1 MVKLANFESKEYP
14 NLAKLADSAEL
25 LMYSD
30 AKSSLTIFGSFAEQ
44 LTKLIFRLDGMK
56 DWNLQQNERILHM
69 QASSNEYPSSVT
81 AALDKIRRL
90 RNKAAHEADF
100 HPSLEVAL
108 YIDQEA
114 FFVWCWF
121 LETFTQADIKPYQKP
136 VDQQT
141 MVADQQKKI
150 EQLTAE
156 IEKLQH
162 TQPVEVPES
171 VRAERRRKNRKF
183 AAKNKLSEAQTREII
198 DQQLR
203 DAGWEADSKNLNN
216 WTKGTLPRKG
226 HNMAI
231 AEWKLPHS
239 KERADYVLFSGER
252 AVGIIEAKKY
262 EEPVAADAL
271 NQAYDYYKHLK
282 NAGDV
287 VAEGRKPYAMDSA
300 VFLFGANGRP
310 YLSQMKNQS
319 GIWFRDLRNK
329 NHPDCPLESWLTPDD
344 IKMKEMARPEEDADA
359 ALQNDNDYPDFA
371 GRYYQKLAIQEI
383 EKAIGEHKHRILL
396 AMATGTG
403 KTRTA
408 IALMYRLIK
417 NKRARRILYLVD
429 RQSLAQQTADALK
442 DNKVDGQSISSI
454 YGVKEYGDK
463 TPEANTR
470 IHIATVQGLV
480 QRLFNNE
487 EEVPQLSPGTYD
499 FIIVDEAH
507 RGYLEDREMS
517 DDEMEHYDPSE
528 YISQYRRVIDYFD
541 AVAIGMTA
549 TPALNTVN
557 IFGNP
562 VYSYTYRQ
570 AVLDGYLMDHNAP
583 YVITTE
589 LSQAGIHFQKDEEV
603 EVFHEPDASIKKYQL
618 PDDMDF
624 DVDAFNTKV
633 VTESFNRVVCHVLAE
648 RLDPLDR
655 ELGKTLIFAARDSY
669 ADMIVYLLQEA
680 FAQADKPLPA
690 NAIMKIT
697 GHDRHKEQHI
707 REFKNEEF
715 PNIVV
720 TVDLLTT
727 GIDVPSIMNLVFMR
741 RVKSR
746 ILFEQMIGRAT
757 RLFPGMDCFNIYDAV
772 GQFASMEKVTD
783 MNAVI
788 HEKNVNRS
796 VGDLFQLVTEAEDE
810 GDFAEYRDQLI
821 ATVQRKLH
829 RLNEKDRKSLET
841 ATGVR
846 DLFEWAR
853 SLEKSNKQAMVKEE
867 QAILLIDAFRG
878 DSQKVLISHQ
888 DDKLVSVRQS
898 YGKTGEGP
906 GDYLEEFDAFIK
918 NNVNAIAGI
927 GVIVNRPRDLTL
939 KELQQIDA
947 ILQAQGFRERDLQS
961 AWRQVNKEATA
972 ANIISFIR
980 QAALGTPLESEEALV
995 ERAMSK
1001 VYGLAEWTPTQMKW
1015 LERIKKQLL
1024 LNNVLGPNA
1033 QVAFDSND
1041 AFRSRGG
1048 YIGMQRIFKDKTDK
1062 IVDVINDIIFA

>member
-1 MVKLANFESKEYP
+1 MVTLANFESKEYP
-14 NLAKLADSAEL
+14 SLAKLADSAEL

-44 LTKLIFRLDGMK
+44 LTKLIFRLDGLK
-56 DWNLQQNERILHM
+56 DWNLQQNERILRM
-69 QASSNEYPSSVT
+69 QASGNDYPYSVT
-81 AALDKIRRL
+81 VALDKIRRL

-100 HPSLEVAL
+100 HPSLEEAL
-108 YIDQEA
+108 TVDQRA

-121 LETFTQADIKPYQKP
+121 LETFTQDEIKPYQKP
-136 VDQQT
+136 LNQQAVVDN
-141 MVADQQKKI
+141 QQKKI
-150 EQLTAE
+150 EELTAE
-156 IEKLQH
+156 IEQLQH
-162 TQPVEVPES
+162 TQSVKVPES
-171 VRAERRRKNRKF
+171 VRAERRRKNKKF
-183 AAKNKLSEAQTREII
+183 AAQNRLTEAQTREII

-203 DAGWEADSKNLNN
+203 DAGWEADTPTLNN
-216 WTKGTLPRKG
+216 WTKGTLPQKG

-231 AEWKLPHS
+231 AEWKLPHRR
-239 KERADYVLFSGER
+239 ERADYVLFIGER
-252 AVGIIEAKKY
+252 AVGIVEAKRY
-262 EEPVAADAL
+262 GETVATSAL
-271 NQAYDYYKHLK
+271 GQAYDYYKYLK
-282 NAGDV
+282 NSEKYQMENIA
-287 VAEGRKPYAMDSA
+287 
-300 VFLFGANGRP
+300 FLFGANGRP
-310 YLSQMKNQS
+310 YLSQMKSQS
-319 GIWFRDLRNK
+319 GIWFRDMRNK
-329 NHPDCPLESWLTPDD
+329 NHPDGPLESWLTPDD
-344 IKMKEMARPEEDADA
+344 IKMKEMARPEEDADS
-359 ALQNDNDYPDFA
+359 ALQKDDYYPDFA
-371 GRYYQKLAIQEI
+371 GRYYQKLAIQKI
-383 EKAIGEHKHRILL
+383 EEAIGKHKNRILL

-417 NKRARRILYLVD
+417 HKRARRILYLVD

-442 DNKVDGQSISSI
+442 DNKVEGQSISSI

-463 TPEANTR
+463 NPEAHTR

-480 QRLFNNE
+480 QRLFHNE
-487 EEVPQLSPGTYD
+487 EELPQLSPGTYD

-517 DDEMEHYDPSE
+517 DEEMEHYDPSE

-557 IFGNP
+557 IFGTP

-589 LSQAGIHFQKDEEV
+589 LSKEGIHFHKDEEV
-603 EVFHEPDASIKKYQL
+603 EVFHESDASIKKYQL

-633 VTESFNRVVCHVLAE
+633 VTESFNRVVCQALAE

-655 ELGKTLIFAARDSY
+655 ELGKTLIFAARDSH

-680 FAQADKPLPA
+680 FAKADKPLPA

-746 ILFEQMIGRAT
+746 ILFEQMLGRAT
-757 RLFPGMDCFNIYDAV
+757 RLFPGMDYFNIYDAV

-783 MNAVI
+783 MNSVI
-788 HEKNVNRS
+788 HEKNVHRS
-796 VGDLFQLVTEAEDE
+796 MEDLFQLVTEAEKE
-810 GDFAEYRDQLI
+810 GDFEEYRDQLI
-821 ATVQRKLH
+821 AKVQRKLH
-829 RLNEKDRKSLET
+829 RLNEKERKSLET
-841 ATGVR
+841 ATGVK
-846 DLFEWAR
+846 DLFQWAR
-853 SLEKSNKQAMVKEE
+853 LLEKSDQQAMVKEG
-867 QAILLIDAFRG
+867 QAIWLIDAFHR

-888 DDKLVSVRQS
+888 DDMLVDVRQS

-906 GDYLEEFDAFIK
+906 GDYLEEFNAFIK
-918 NNVNAIAGI
+918 HNVNAIAGI

-947 ILQAQGFRERDLQS
+947 ILQTQGFRERDLQS

-980 QAALGTPLESEEALV
+980 QAALGTPLESEDALV

-1048 YIGMQRIFKDKTDK
+1048 YKGMQRIFKDKTDE

>member
-1 MVKLANFESKEYP
+1 
-14 NLAKLADSAEL
+14 
-25 LMYSD
+25 
-30 AKSSLTIFGSFAEQ
+30 
-44 LTKLIFRLDGMK
+44 
-56 DWNLQQNERILHM
+56 
-69 QASSNEYPSSVT
+69 
-81 AALDKIRRL
+81 
-90 RNKAAHEADF
+90 
-100 HPSLEVAL
+100 
-108 YIDQEA
+108 
-114 FFVWCWF
+114 
-121 LETFTQADIKPYQKP
+121 
-136 VDQQT
+136 
-141 MVADQQKKI
+141 
-150 EQLTAE
+150 
-156 IEKLQH
+156 
-162 TQPVEVPES
+162 
-171 VRAERRRKNRKF
+171 
-183 AAKNKLSEAQTREII
+183 
-198 DQQLR
+198 
-203 DAGWEADSKNLNN
+203 
-216 WTKGTLPRKG
+216 
-226 HNMAI
+226 
-231 AEWKLPHS
+231 
-239 KERADYVLFSGER
+239 
-252 AVGIIEAKKY
+252 
-262 EEPVAADAL
+262 
-271 NQAYDYYKHLK
+271 
-282 NAGDV
+282 
-287 VAEGRKPYAMDSA
+287 
-300 VFLFGANGRP
+300 
-310 YLSQMKNQS
+310 MKNQS

-655 ELGKTLIFAARDSY
+655 ELGKTLIFAARDSH

-697 GHDRHKEQHI
+697 GHDRHREQHI

-821 ATVQRKLH
+821 AKVQRKLH

-906 GDYLEEFDAFIK
+906 GDYLEEFNAFIK

-1048 YIGMQRIFKDKTDK
+1048 YIGMQRIFKDKTDE

>member
-1 MVKLANFESKEYP
+1 MVTLANFESKEYP
-14 NLAKLADSAEL
+14 SLAKLADSAEL

-30 AKSSLTIFGSFAEQ
+30 VKSSLTIFGSFAEQ
-44 LTKLIFRLDGMK
+44 LTKLFFRLDGLK
-56 DWNLQQNERILHM
+56 DWNLQQNERILRM
-69 QASSNEYPSSVT
+69 QASGNDYPYSVT
-81 AALDKIRRL
+81 VALDKIRRL

-100 HPSLEVAL
+100 HPSLEEAL
-108 YIDQEA
+108 TVDQRA

-121 LETFTQADIKPYQKP
+121 LETFTQDEIKPYQKP
-136 VDQQT
+136 LNQQAVVDN
-141 MVADQQKKI
+141 QQKKI
-150 EQLTAE
+150 EELTAE
-156 IEKLQH
+156 IEQLQH
-162 TQPVEVPES
+162 TQSVKVPES
-171 VRAERRRKNRKF
+171 VRAERRRKNKKF
-183 AAKNKLSEAQTREII
+183 AAQNRLTEAQTREII

-203 DAGWEADSKNLNN
+203 DAGWEADTPTLNN
-216 WTKGTLPRKG
+216 WTKGTLPQKG

-231 AEWKLPHS
+231 AEWKLPHRR
-239 KERADYVLFSGER
+239 ERADYVLFIGER
-252 AVGIIEAKKY
+252 AVGIVEAKRY
-262 EEPVAADAL
+262 GETVATSAL
-271 NQAYDYYKHLK
+271 GQAYDYYKYLK
-282 NAGDV
+282 NSEKYQMEN
-287 VAEGRKPYAMDSA
+287 VA
-300 VFLFGANGRP
+300 FLFGANGRP
-310 YLSQMKNQS
+310 YLSQMKSQS
-319 GIWFRDLRNK
+319 GIWFRDMRNQ
-329 NHPDCPLESWLTPDD
+329 NHPDGPLESWLTPDD
-344 IKMKEMARPEEDADA
+344 IKMKEMARPEEDADS
-359 ALQNDNDYPDFA
+359 ALQKDDYYPDFA
-371 GRYYQKLAIQEI
+371 GRYYQKLAIQKI
-383 EKAIGEHKHRILL
+383 EEAIGKHKNRILL

-417 NKRARRILYLVD
+417 HKRARRILYLVD

-442 DNKVDGQSISSI
+442 DNKVEGQSISSI

-463 TPEANTR
+463 NPEAHTR

-480 QRLFNNE
+480 QRLFHNE
-487 EEVPQLSPGTYD
+487 EELPQLSPGTYD

-517 DDEMEHYDPSE
+517 DEEMEHYDPSE

-589 LSQAGIHFQKDEEV
+589 LSKEGIHFHKDEEV
-603 EVFHEPDASIKKYQL
+603 EVFHESDASIKKYQL

-633 VTESFNRVVCHVLAE
+633 VTEAFNRVVCQALAE

-655 ELGKTLIFAARDSY
+655 ELGKTLIFAARDSH

-680 FAQADKPLPA
+680 FAKADKPLPA

-746 ILFEQMIGRAT
+746 ILFEQMLGRAT
-757 RLFPGMDCFNIYDAV
+757 RLFPGMDYFNIYDAV

-783 MNAVI
+783 MNSVI

-821 ATVQRKLH
+821 AKVQRKLH
-829 RLNEKDRKSLET
+829 RLNEKERKSLET
-841 ATGVR
+841 ATGVK
-846 DLFEWAR
+846 DLFQWVR
-853 SLEKSNKQAMVKEE
+853 LLEKSDQQAMVKEE
-867 QAILLIDAFRG
+867 QAIWLIDAFHR

-888 DDKLVSVRQS
+888 DDMLVDVRQS

-906 GDYLEEFDAFIK
+906 GDYLEEFNAFIK
-918 NNVNAIAGI
+918 HNVNAIAGI

-947 ILQAQGFRERDLQS
+947 ILQTQGFRERDLQS

-1048 YIGMQRIFKDKTDK
+1048 YKGMQRIFKDKTDE

>member
-1 MVKLANFESKEYP
+1 
-14 NLAKLADSAEL
+14 
-25 LMYSD
+25 
-30 AKSSLTIFGSFAEQ
+30 
-44 LTKLIFRLDGMK
+44 
-56 DWNLQQNERILHM
+56 
-69 QASSNEYPSSVT
+69 
-81 AALDKIRRL
+81 
-90 RNKAAHEADF
+90 
-100 HPSLEVAL
+100 
-108 YIDQEA
+108 
-114 FFVWCWF
+114 
-121 LETFTQADIKPYQKP
+121 
-136 VDQQT
+136 
-141 MVADQQKKI
+141 
-150 EQLTAE
+150 
-156 IEKLQH
+156 
-162 TQPVEVPES
+162 
-171 VRAERRRKNRKF
+171 
-183 AAKNKLSEAQTREII
+183 
-198 DQQLR
+198 
-203 DAGWEADSKNLNN
+203 
-216 WTKGTLPRKG
+216 
-226 HNMAI
+226 
-231 AEWKLPHS
+231 
-239 KERADYVLFSGER
+239 
-252 AVGIIEAKKY
+252 
-262 EEPVAADAL
+262 
-271 NQAYDYYKHLK
+271 
-282 NAGDV
+282 
-287 VAEGRKPYAMDSA
+287 
-300 VFLFGANGRP
+300 
-310 YLSQMKNQS
+310 
-319 GIWFRDLRNK
+319 
-329 NHPDCPLESWLTPDD
+329 
-344 IKMKEMARPEEDADA
+344 
-359 ALQNDNDYPDFA
+359 
-371 GRYYQKLAIQEI
+371 
-383 EKAIGEHKHRILL
+383 
-396 AMATGTG
+396 
-403 KTRTA
+403 
-408 IALMYRLIK
+408 MYRLIK

-655 ELGKTLIFAARDSY
+655 ELGKTLIFAARDSH

-697 GHDRHKEQHI
+697 GHDRHREQHI

-821 ATVQRKLH
+821 AKVQRKLH

-841 ATGVR
+841 ATGVK

-867 QAILLIDAFRG
+867 QTILLIDAFRG

-906 GDYLEEFDAFIK
+906 GDYLEEFNAFIK

-1048 YIGMQRIFKDKTDK
+1048 YIGMQRIFKDKTDE

>member
-1 MVKLANFESKEYP
+1 M
-14 NLAKLADSAEL
+14 
-25 LMYSD
+25 
-30 AKSSLTIFGSFAEQ
+30 
-44 LTKLIFRLDGMK
+44 
-56 DWNLQQNERILHM
+56 
-69 QASSNEYPSSVT
+69 
-81 AALDKIRRL
+81 
-90 RNKAAHEADF
+90 
-100 HPSLEVAL
+100 
-108 YIDQEA
+108 
-114 FFVWCWF
+114 
-121 LETFTQADIKPYQKP
+121 
-136 VDQQT
+136 
-141 MVADQQKKI
+141 
-150 EQLTAE
+150 
-156 IEKLQH
+156 
-162 TQPVEVPES
+162 
-171 VRAERRRKNRKF
+171 
-183 AAKNKLSEAQTREII
+183 
-198 DQQLR
+198 
-203 DAGWEADSKNLNN
+203 
-216 WTKGTLPRKG
+216 
-226 HNMAI
+226 
-231 AEWKLPHS
+231 
-239 KERADYVLFSGER
+239 
-252 AVGIIEAKKY
+252 
-262 EEPVAADAL
+262 
-271 NQAYDYYKHLK
+271 
-282 NAGDV
+282 
-287 VAEGRKPYAMDSA
+287 
-300 VFLFGANGRP
+300 
-310 YLSQMKNQS
+310 
-319 GIWFRDLRNK
+319 
-329 NHPDCPLESWLTPDD
+329 
-344 IKMKEMARPEEDADA
+344 
-359 ALQNDNDYPDFA
+359 
-371 GRYYQKLAIQEI
+371 
-383 EKAIGEHKHRILL
+383 
-396 AMATGTG
+396 
-403 KTRTA
+403 
-408 IALMYRLIK
+408 
-417 NKRARRILYLVD
+417 
-429 RQSLAQQTADALK
+429 
-442 DNKVDGQSISSI
+442 DGQSISSI

-487 EEVPQLSPGTYD
+487 AELPQLSPGTYD

-589 LSQAGIHFQKDEEV
+589 LSQGGIHFHKDEEV

-655 ELGKTLIFAARDSY
+655 ELGKTLIFAARDSH

-741 RVKSR
+741 RVKYR

-796 VGDLFQLVTEAEDE
+796 LGDLFQLVTEAEDQ

-821 ATVQRKLH
+821 AKVQRKLH
-829 RLNEKDRKSLET
+829 RLNEKNRKSLET

-853 SLEKSNKQAMVKEE
+853 SLEKSSKEEMVKEE
-867 QAILLIDAFRG
+867 QAILLVDTFRG

-906 GDYLEEFDAFIK
+906 GDYLEEFNAFIQ

-980 QAALGTPLESEEALV
+980 QAALGTPLESEDALV

-1048 YIGMQRIFKDKTDK
+1048 YKGMQRIFKDKTDE

>member
-1 MVKLANFESKEYP
+1 M
-14 NLAKLADSAEL
+14 
-25 LMYSD
+25 
-30 AKSSLTIFGSFAEQ
+30 
-44 LTKLIFRLDGMK
+44 
-56 DWNLQQNERILHM
+56 
-69 QASSNEYPSSVT
+69 
-81 AALDKIRRL
+81 
-90 RNKAAHEADF
+90 
-100 HPSLEVAL
+100 
-108 YIDQEA
+108 
-114 FFVWCWF
+114 
-121 LETFTQADIKPYQKP
+121 
-136 VDQQT
+136 
-141 MVADQQKKI
+141 
-150 EQLTAE
+150 
-156 IEKLQH
+156 
-162 TQPVEVPES
+162 
-171 VRAERRRKNRKF
+171 
-183 AAKNKLSEAQTREII
+183 
-198 DQQLR
+198 
-203 DAGWEADSKNLNN
+203 
-216 WTKGTLPRKG
+216 
-226 HNMAI
+226 
-231 AEWKLPHS
+231 
-239 KERADYVLFSGER
+239 
-252 AVGIIEAKKY
+252 
-262 EEPVAADAL
+262 
-271 NQAYDYYKHLK
+271 
-282 NAGDV
+282 
-287 VAEGRKPYAMDSA
+287 
-300 VFLFGANGRP
+300 
-310 YLSQMKNQS
+310 
-319 GIWFRDLRNK
+319 
-329 NHPDCPLESWLTPDD
+329 
-344 IKMKEMARPEEDADA
+344 
-359 ALQNDNDYPDFA
+359 
-371 GRYYQKLAIQEI
+371 
-383 EKAIGEHKHRILL
+383 
-396 AMATGTG
+396 
-403 KTRTA
+403 
-408 IALMYRLIK
+408 
-417 NKRARRILYLVD
+417 
-429 RQSLAQQTADALK
+429 
-442 DNKVDGQSISSI
+442 DGQSISSI

-487 EEVPQLSPGTYD
+487 AELPQLSPGTYD

-589 LSQAGIHFQKDEEV
+589 LSQGGIHFHKDEEV

-655 ELGKTLIFAARDSY
+655 ELGKTLIFAARDSH

-796 VGDLFQLVTEAEDE
+796 LGDLFQLVTEAEDQ

-821 ATVQRKLH
+821 AKVQRKLH
-829 RLNEKDRKSLET
+829 RLNEKNRKSLET

-853 SLEKSNKQAMVKEE
+853 SLEKSSKEEMVKEE
-867 QAILLIDAFRG
+867 QAILLVDTFRG

-906 GDYLEEFDAFIK
+906 GDYLEEFNAFIQ

-980 QAALGTPLESEEALV
+980 QAALGTPLESEDALV

-1048 YIGMQRIFKDKTDK
+1048 YKGMQRIFKDKTDE

>member
-1 MVKLANFESKEYP
+1 
-14 NLAKLADSAEL
+14 
-25 LMYSD
+25 MYSD

-44 LTKLIFRLDGMK
+44 LTKLIFRLDGLK
-56 DWNLQQNERILHM
+56 DWNLQQNERILRM
-69 QASSNEYPSSVT
+69 QASGNDYPYSVT
-81 AALDKIRRL
+81 VALDKIRRL

-100 HPSLEVAL
+100 HPSLEEAL
-108 YIDQEA
+108 TVDQRA

-121 LETFTQADIKPYQKP
+121 LETFTQDEIKPYQKP
-136 VDQQT
+136 LNQQAVVDN
-141 MVADQQKKI
+141 QQKKI
-150 EQLTAE
+150 EELTAE
-156 IEKLQH
+156 IEQLQH
-162 TQPVEVPES
+162 TQSVKVPES
-171 VRAERRRKNRKF
+171 VRAERRRKNKKF
-183 AAKNKLSEAQTREII
+183 AAQNRLTEAQTREII

-203 DAGWEADSKNLNN
+203 DAGWEADTPTLNN
-216 WTKGTLPRKG
+216 WTKGTLPQKG

-231 AEWKLPHS
+231 AEWKLPHRR
-239 KERADYVLFSGER
+239 ERADYVLFIGER
-252 AVGIIEAKKY
+252 AVGIVEAKRY
-262 EEPVAADAL
+262 GETVATSAL
-271 NQAYDYYKHLK
+271 GQAYDYYKYLK
-282 NAGDV
+282 NSEKYQMENIA
-287 VAEGRKPYAMDSA
+287 
-300 VFLFGANGRP
+300 FLFGANGRP
-310 YLSQMKNQS
+310 YLSQMKSQS
-319 GIWFRDLRNK
+319 GIWFRDMRNK
-329 NHPDCPLESWLTPDD
+329 NHPDGPLESWLTPDD
-344 IKMKEMARPEEDADA
+344 IKMKEMARPEEDADS
-359 ALQNDNDYPDFA
+359 ALQKDDYYPDFA
-371 GRYYQKLAIQEI
+371 GRYYQKLAIQKI
-383 EKAIGEHKHRILL
+383 EEAIGKHKNRILL

-417 NKRARRILYLVD
+417 HKRARRILYLVD

-442 DNKVDGQSISSI
+442 DNKVEGQSISSI

-463 TPEANTR
+463 NPEAHTR

-480 QRLFNNE
+480 QRLFHNE
-487 EEVPQLSPGTYD
+487 EELPQLSPGTYD

-517 DDEMEHYDPSE
+517 DEEMEHYDPSE

-557 IFGNP
+557 IFGTP

-589 LSQAGIHFQKDEEV
+589 LSKEGIHFHKDEEV
-603 EVFHEPDASIKKYQL
+603 EVFHESDASIKKYQL

-633 VTESFNRVVCHVLAE
+633 VTESFNRVVCRALAE

-655 ELGKTLIFAARDSY
+655 ELGKTLIFAARDSH

-680 FAQADKPLPA
+680 FAKADKPLPA

-746 ILFEQMIGRAT
+746 ILFEQMLGRAT
-757 RLFPGMDCFNIYDAV
+757 RLFPGMDYFNIYDAV

-783 MNAVI
+783 MNSVI
-788 HEKNVNRS
+788 HEKNVHRS
-796 VGDLFQLVTEAEDE
+796 MEDLFQLVTEAEKE
-810 GDFAEYRDQLI
+810 GDFEEYRDQLI
-821 ATVQRKLH
+821 AKVQRKLH
-829 RLNEKDRKSLET
+829 RLNEKERKSLET
-841 ATGVR
+841 ATGVK
-846 DLFEWAR
+846 DLFQWAR
-853 SLEKSNKQAMVKEE
+853 LLEKSDQQAMVKEG
-867 QAILLIDAFRG
+867 QAIWLIDAFHR
-878 DSQKVLISHQ
+878 DSRKVLISHQ
-888 DDKLVSVRQS
+888 DDMLVDVRQS

-906 GDYLEEFDAFIK
+906 GDYLEEFNAFIK
-918 NNVNAIAGI
+918 HNVNAIAGI

-947 ILQAQGFRERDLQS
+947 ILQTQGFRERDLQS

-980 QAALGTPLESEEALV
+980 QAALGTPLESEDALV

-1048 YIGMQRIFKDKTDK
+1048 YKGMQRIFKDKTDE

>member
-1 MVKLANFESKEYP
+1 
-14 NLAKLADSAEL
+14 
-25 LMYSD
+25 
-30 AKSSLTIFGSFAEQ
+30 
-44 LTKLIFRLDGMK
+44 
-56 DWNLQQNERILHM
+56 
-69 QASSNEYPSSVT
+69 
-81 AALDKIRRL
+81 
-90 RNKAAHEADF
+90 
-100 HPSLEVAL
+100 
-108 YIDQEA
+108 
-114 FFVWCWF
+114 
-121 LETFTQADIKPYQKP
+121 
-136 VDQQT
+136 
-141 MVADQQKKI
+141 
-150 EQLTAE
+150 
-156 IEKLQH
+156 
-162 TQPVEVPES
+162 
-171 VRAERRRKNRKF
+171 
-183 AAKNKLSEAQTREII
+183 
-198 DQQLR
+198 
-203 DAGWEADSKNLNN
+203 
-216 WTKGTLPRKG
+216 
-226 HNMAI
+226 
-231 AEWKLPHS
+231 
-239 KERADYVLFSGER
+239 
-252 AVGIIEAKKY
+252 
-262 EEPVAADAL
+262 
-271 NQAYDYYKHLK
+271 
-282 NAGDV
+282 
-287 VAEGRKPYAMDSA
+287 
-300 VFLFGANGRP
+300 
-310 YLSQMKNQS
+310 
-319 GIWFRDLRNK
+319 
-329 NHPDCPLESWLTPDD
+329 
-344 IKMKEMARPEEDADA
+344 MKEMARPEEDADA

-655 ELGKTLIFAARDSY
+655 ELGKTLIFAARDSH

-821 ATVQRKLH
+821 AKVQRKLH

-878 DSQKVLISHQ
+878 DSRKVLISHQ

-1048 YIGMQRIFKDKTDK
+1048 YKGMQRIFKDKTDE

>member
-1 MVKLANFESKEYP
+1 MVTLANFESKEYP
-14 NLAKLADSAEL
+14 SLAKLADSAEL

-30 AKSSLTIFGSFAEQ
+30 VKSSLTIFGSFAEQ
-44 LTKLIFRLDGMK
+44 LTKLFFRLDGLK
-56 DWNLQQNERILHM
+56 DWNLQQNERILRM
-69 QASSNEYPSSVT
+69 QASGNDYPYSVT
-81 AALDKIRRL
+81 VALDKIRRL

-100 HPSLEVAL
+100 HPSLEEAL
-108 YIDQEA
+108 TVDQRA

-121 LETFTQADIKPYQKP
+121 LETFTQDEIKPYQKP
-136 VDQQT
+136 LNQQAVVDN
-141 MVADQQKKI
+141 QQKKI
-150 EQLTAE
+150 EELTAE
-156 IEKLQH
+156 IEQLQH
-162 TQPVEVPES
+162 TQSVKVPES
-171 VRAERRRKNRKF
+171 VRAERRRKNKKF
-183 AAKNKLSEAQTREII
+183 AAQNRLTEAQTREII

-203 DAGWEADSKNLNN
+203 DAGWEADTPTLNN
-216 WTKGTLPRKG
+216 WTKGTLPQKG

-231 AEWKLPHS
+231 AEWKLPHRR
-239 KERADYVLFSGER
+239 ERADYVLFIGER
-252 AVGIIEAKKY
+252 AVGIVEAKRY
-262 EEPVAADAL
+262 GETVATSAL
-271 NQAYDYYKHLK
+271 GQAYDYYKYLK
-282 NAGDV
+282 NSEKYQMEN
-287 VAEGRKPYAMDSA
+287 VA
-300 VFLFGANGRP
+300 FLFGANGRP
-310 YLSQMKNQS
+310 YLSQMKSQS
-319 GIWFRDLRNK
+319 GIWFRDMRNQ
-329 NHPDCPLESWLTPDD
+329 NHPDGPLESWLTPDD
-344 IKMKEMARPEEDADA
+344 IKMKEMARPEEDADS
-359 ALQNDNDYPDFA
+359 ALQKDDYYPDFA
-371 GRYYQKLAIQEI
+371 GRYYQKLAIQKI
-383 EKAIGEHKHRILL
+383 EEAIGKHKNRILL

-417 NKRARRILYLVD
+417 HKRARRILYLVD

-442 DNKVDGQSISSI
+442 DNKVEGQSISSI

-463 TPEANTR
+463 NPEAHTR

-480 QRLFNNE
+480 QRLFHNE
-487 EEVPQLSPGTYD
+487 EELPQLSPGTYD

-517 DDEMEHYDPSE
+517 DEEMEHYDPSE

-557 IFGNP
+557 IFGTP

-589 LSQAGIHFQKDEEV
+589 LSKEGIHFHKDEEV
-603 EVFHEPDASIKKYQL
+603 EVFHESDASIKKYQL

-633 VTESFNRVVCHVLAE
+633 VTESFNRVVCQALAE

-655 ELGKTLIFAARDSY
+655 ELGKTLIFAARDSH

-680 FAQADKPLPA
+680 FAKADKPLPA

-746 ILFEQMIGRAT
+746 ILFEQMLGRAT
-757 RLFPGMDCFNIYDAV
+757 RLFPGMDYFNIYDAV

-783 MNAVI
+783 MNSVI
-788 HEKNVNRS
+788 HEKNVHRS
-796 VGDLFQLVTEAEDE
+796 MEDLFQLVTEAEKE
-810 GDFAEYRDQLI
+810 GDFEEYRDQLI
-821 ATVQRKLH
+821 AKVQRKLH
-829 RLNEKDRKSLET
+829 RLNEKERKSLET
-841 ATGVR
+841 ATGVK
-846 DLFEWAR
+846 DLFQWAR
-853 SLEKSNKQAMVKEE
+853 LLEKSDQQAMVKEG
-867 QAILLIDAFRG
+867 QAIWLIDAFHR

-888 DDKLVSVRQS
+888 DDMLVDVRQS

-906 GDYLEEFDAFIK
+906 GDYLEEFNAFIK
-918 NNVNAIAGI
+918 HNVNAIAGI

-1048 YIGMQRIFKDKTDK
+1048 YKGMQRIFKDKTDE
-1062 IVDVINDIIFA
+1062 IVDVINNIIFA

>member
-1 MVKLANFESKEYP
+1 M
-14 NLAKLADSAEL
+14 
-25 LMYSD
+25 
-30 AKSSLTIFGSFAEQ
+30 
-44 LTKLIFRLDGMK
+44 
-56 DWNLQQNERILHM
+56 
-69 QASSNEYPSSVT
+69 
-81 AALDKIRRL
+81 
-90 RNKAAHEADF
+90 
-100 HPSLEVAL
+100 
-108 YIDQEA
+108 
-114 FFVWCWF
+114 
-121 LETFTQADIKPYQKP
+121 
-136 VDQQT
+136 
-141 MVADQQKKI
+141 
-150 EQLTAE
+150 
-156 IEKLQH
+156 
-162 TQPVEVPES
+162 
-171 VRAERRRKNRKF
+171 
-183 AAKNKLSEAQTREII
+183 
-198 DQQLR
+198 
-203 DAGWEADSKNLNN
+203 
-216 WTKGTLPRKG
+216 
-226 HNMAI
+226 
-231 AEWKLPHS
+231 
-239 KERADYVLFSGER
+239 
-252 AVGIIEAKKY
+252 
-262 EEPVAADAL
+262 
-271 NQAYDYYKHLK
+271 
-282 NAGDV
+282 
-287 VAEGRKPYAMDSA
+287 AEGRKPYAMDSA

-655 ELGKTLIFAARDSY
+655 ELGKTLIFAARDSH

-878 DSQKVLISHQ
+878 DSRKVLISHQ

-1048 YIGMQRIFKDKTDK
+1048 YIGMQRIFKDKTDE
-1062 IVDVINDIIFA
+1062 IVDVINNIIFA

>member
-1 MVKLANFESKEYP
+1 
-14 NLAKLADSAEL
+14 
-25 LMYSD
+25 
-30 AKSSLTIFGSFAEQ
+30 
-44 LTKLIFRLDGMK
+44 
-56 DWNLQQNERILHM
+56 
-69 QASSNEYPSSVT
+69 
-81 AALDKIRRL
+81 
-90 RNKAAHEADF
+90 
-100 HPSLEVAL
+100 
-108 YIDQEA
+108 
-114 FFVWCWF
+114 
-121 LETFTQADIKPYQKP
+121 
-136 VDQQT
+136 
-141 MVADQQKKI
+141 
-150 EQLTAE
+150 
-156 IEKLQH
+156 
-162 TQPVEVPES
+162 
-171 VRAERRRKNRKF
+171 
-183 AAKNKLSEAQTREII
+183 
-198 DQQLR
+198 
-203 DAGWEADSKNLNN
+203 
-216 WTKGTLPRKG
+216 
-226 HNMAI
+226 
-231 AEWKLPHS
+231 
-239 KERADYVLFSGER
+239 
-252 AVGIIEAKKY
+252 
-262 EEPVAADAL
+262 
-271 NQAYDYYKHLK
+271 
-282 NAGDV
+282 
-287 VAEGRKPYAMDSA
+287 
-300 VFLFGANGRP
+300 
-310 YLSQMKNQS
+310 
-319 GIWFRDLRNK
+319 
-329 NHPDCPLESWLTPDD
+329 
-344 IKMKEMARPEEDADA
+344 
-359 ALQNDNDYPDFA
+359 
-371 GRYYQKLAIQEI
+371 
-383 EKAIGEHKHRILL
+383 
-396 AMATGTG
+396 
-403 KTRTA
+403 
-408 IALMYRLIK
+408 
-417 NKRARRILYLVD
+417 
-429 RQSLAQQTADALK
+429 
-442 DNKVDGQSISSI
+442 
-454 YGVKEYGDK
+454 
-463 TPEANTR
+463 
-470 IHIATVQGLV
+470 
-480 QRLFNNE
+480 
-487 EEVPQLSPGTYD
+487 
-499 FIIVDEAH
+499 
-507 RGYLEDREMS
+507 
-517 DDEMEHYDPSE
+517 
-528 YISQYRRVIDYFD
+528 
-541 AVAIGMTA
+541 
-549 TPALNTVN
+549 
-557 IFGNP
+557 
-562 VYSYTYRQ
+562 
-570 AVLDGYLMDHNAP
+570 
-583 YVITTE
+583 
-589 LSQAGIHFQKDEEV
+589 
-603 EVFHEPDASIKKYQL
+603 
-618 PDDMDF
+618 
-624 DVDAFNTKV
+624 
-633 VTESFNRVVCHVLAE
+633 
-648 RLDPLDR
+648 
-655 ELGKTLIFAARDSY
+655 
-669 ADMIVYLLQEA
+669 MIVYLLQEA

-715 PNIVV
+715 PNIIV

-727 GIDVPSIMNLVFMR
+727 GIDVPSLMNLVFMR

-878 DSQKVLISHQ
+878 DSRKVLISHQ

-1048 YIGMQRIFKDKTDK
+1048 YKGMQRIFKDKTDE
-1062 IVDVINDIIFA
+1062 IVDVINNIIFA

>member
-1 MVKLANFESKEYP
+1 MVTLANFESKEYP
-14 NLAKLADSAEL
+14 SLAKLADSAEL

-44 LTKLIFRLDGMK
+44 LTKLIFRLDGLK
-56 DWNLQQNERILHM
+56 DWNLQQNERILRM
-69 QASSNEYPSSVT
+69 QASGNDYPYSVT
-81 AALDKIRRL
+81 VALDKIRRL

-100 HPSLEVAL
+100 HPSLEEAL
-108 YIDQEA
+108 TVDQRA

-121 LETFTQADIKPYQKP
+121 LETFTQDEIKPYQKP
-136 VDQQT
+136 LNQQAVVDN
-141 MVADQQKKI
+141 QQKKI
-150 EQLTAE
+150 EELTAE
-156 IEKLQH
+156 IEQLQH
-162 TQPVEVPES
+162 TQSVKVPES
-171 VRAERRRKNRKF
+171 VRAERRRKNKKF
-183 AAKNKLSEAQTREII
+183 AAQNRLTEAQTREII

-203 DAGWEADSKNLNN
+203 DAGWEADTPTLNN
-216 WTKGTLPRKG
+216 WTKGTLPQKG

-231 AEWKLPHS
+231 AEWKLPHRR
-239 KERADYVLFSGER
+239 ERADYVLFIGER
-252 AVGIIEAKKY
+252 AVGIVEAKRY
-262 EEPVAADAL
+262 GETVATSAL
-271 NQAYDYYKHLK
+271 GQAYDYYKYLK
-282 NAGDV
+282 NSEKYQMENIA
-287 VAEGRKPYAMDSA
+287 
-300 VFLFGANGRP
+300 FLFGANGRP
-310 YLSQMKNQS
+310 YLSQMKSQS
-319 GIWFRDLRNK
+319 GIWFRDMRNK
-329 NHPDCPLESWLTPDD
+329 NHPDGPLESWLTPDD
-344 IKMKEMARPEEDADA
+344 IKMKEMARPEEDADS
-359 ALQNDNDYPDFA
+359 ALQKDDYYPDFA
-371 GRYYQKLAIQEI
+371 GRYYQKLAIQKI
-383 EKAIGEHKHRILL
+383 EEAIGKHKNRILL

-417 NKRARRILYLVD
+417 HKRARRILYLVD

-442 DNKVDGQSISSI
+442 DNKVEGQSISSI

-463 TPEANTR
+463 NPEAHTR

-480 QRLFNNE
+480 QRLFHNE
-487 EEVPQLSPGTYD
+487 EELPQLSPGTYD

-517 DDEMEHYDPSE
+517 DEEMEHYDPSE

-557 IFGNP
+557 IFGTP

-589 LSQAGIHFQKDEEV
+589 LSKEGIHFHKDEEV
-603 EVFHEPDASIKKYQL
+603 EVFHESDASIKKYQL

-633 VTESFNRVVCHVLAE
+633 VTESFNRVVCRALAE

-655 ELGKTLIFAARDSY
+655 ELGKTLIFAARDSH

-680 FAQADKPLPA
+680 FAKADKPLPA

-746 ILFEQMIGRAT
+746 ILFEQMLGRAT
-757 RLFPGMDCFNIYDAV
+757 RLFPGMDYFNIYDAV

-783 MNAVI
+783 MNSVI
-788 HEKNVNRS
+788 HEKNVHRS
-796 VGDLFQLVTEAEDE
+796 MEDLFQLVTEAEKE
-810 GDFAEYRDQLI
+810 GNFEEYRDQLI
-821 ATVQRKLH
+821 AKVQRKLH
-829 RLNEKDRKSLET
+829 RLNEKERKSLET
-841 ATGVR
+841 ATGVK
-846 DLFEWAR
+846 DLFQWAR
-853 SLEKSNKQAMVKEE
+853 LLEKSDQQAMVKEG
-867 QAILLIDAFRG
+867 QAIWLIDAFHR
-878 DSQKVLISHQ
+878 DSRKVLISHQ
-888 DDKLVSVRQS
+888 DDVLVDVRQS

-906 GDYLEEFDAFIK
+906 GDYLEEFNAFIK
-918 NNVNAIAGI
+918 HNVNAIAGI

-947 ILQAQGFRERDLQS
+947 ILQTQGFRERDLQS

-980 QAALGTPLESEEALV
+980 QAALGTPLESEDALV

-1048 YIGMQRIFKDKTDK
+1048 YKGMQRIFKDKTDE

>member
-1 MVKLANFESKEYP
+1 
-14 NLAKLADSAEL
+14 
-25 LMYSD
+25 MYSD

-56 DWNLQQNERILHM
+56 DWNLQQNERILRM

-108 YIDQEA
+108 SIDREA

-121 LETFTQADIKPYQKP
+121 LETFTQANIKPYQKP

-162 TQPVEVPES
+162 TQPLEVSES

-183 AAKNKLSEAQTREII
+183 AARNKLSEAQTREII

-203 DAGWEADSKNLNN
+203 DAGWEADSKKLNN

-287 VAEGRKPYAMDSA
+287 VAEGRKLYAMDSA

-344 IKMKEMARPEEDADA
+344 IKMKEMARPEEDADS
-359 ALQNDNDYPDFA
+359 ALQKDNYYPDFA
-371 GRYYQKLAIQEI
+371 GRYYQKRAIQEI
-383 EKAIGEHKHRILL
+383 EKAIGGHKHRILL

-442 DNKVDGQSISSI
+442 DNKVDGQSIRSI

-487 EEVPQLSPGTYD
+487 AELPQLSPGTYD

-589 LSQAGIHFQKDEEV
+589 LSQGGIHFHKDEEV

-655 ELGKTLIFAARDSY
+655 ELGKTLIFAARDSH

-796 VGDLFQLVTEAEDE
+796 LGDLFQLVTEAEDQ

-821 ATVQRKLH
+821 AKVQRKLH

-841 ATGVR
+841 AMGVR

-853 SLEKSNKQAMVKEE
+853 SLEKSSKEEMVKEE
-867 QAILLIDAFRG
+867 QAILLVDTFRG

-906 GDYLEEFDAFIK
+906 GDYLEEFNAFIQ

-980 QAALGTPLESEEALV
+980 QAALGTPLESEDALV

-1048 YIGMQRIFKDKTDK
+1048 YKGMQRIFKDKTDE

>member
-1 MVKLANFESKEYP
+1 MVTLANFESKEYP
-14 NLAKLADSAEL
+14 SLAKLADSAEL

-30 AKSSLTIFGSFAEQ
+30 VKSSLTIFGSFAEQ
-44 LTKLIFRLDGMK
+44 LTKLFFRLDGLK
-56 DWNLQQNERILHM
+56 DWNLQQNERILRM
-69 QASSNEYPSSVT
+69 QASGNDYPYSVT
-81 AALDKIRRL
+81 VALDKIRRL

-100 HPSLEVAL
+100 HPSLEEAL
-108 YIDQEA
+108 TVDQRA

-121 LETFTQADIKPYQKP
+121 LETFTQDEIKPYQKP
-136 VDQQT
+136 LNQQAVVDN
-141 MVADQQKKI
+141 QQKKI
-150 EQLTAE
+150 EELTAE
-156 IEKLQH
+156 IEQLQH
-162 TQPVEVPES
+162 TQSVKVPES
-171 VRAERRRKNRKF
+171 VRAERRRKNKKF
-183 AAKNKLSEAQTREII
+183 AAQNRLTEAQTREII

-203 DAGWEADSKNLNN
+203 DAGWEADTPTLNN
-216 WTKGTLPRKG
+216 WTKGTLPQKG

-231 AEWKLPHS
+231 AEWKLPHRR
-239 KERADYVLFSGER
+239 ERADYVLFIGER
-252 AVGIIEAKKY
+252 AVGIVEAKRY
-262 EEPVAADAL
+262 GETVATSAL
-271 NQAYDYYKHLK
+271 GQAYDYYKYLK
-282 NAGDV
+282 NSEKYQMEN
-287 VAEGRKPYAMDSA
+287 VA
-300 VFLFGANGRP
+300 FLFGANGRP
-310 YLSQMKNQS
+310 YLSQMKSQS
-319 GIWFRDLRNK
+319 GIWFRDMRNQ
-329 NHPDCPLESWLTPDD
+329 NHPDGPLESWLTPDD
-344 IKMKEMARPEEDADA
+344 IKMKEMARPEEDADS
-359 ALQNDNDYPDFA
+359 ALQKDDYYPDFA
-371 GRYYQKLAIQEI
+371 GRYYQKLAIQKI
-383 EKAIGEHKHRILL
+383 EEAIGKHKNRILL

-417 NKRARRILYLVD
+417 HKRARRILYLVD

-442 DNKVDGQSISSI
+442 DNKVEGQSISSI

-463 TPEANTR
+463 NPEAHTR

-480 QRLFNNE
+480 QRLFHNE
-487 EEVPQLSPGTYD
+487 EELPQLSPGTYD

-517 DDEMEHYDPSE
+517 DEEMEHYDPSE

-557 IFGNP
+557 IFGTP

-589 LSQAGIHFQKDEEV
+589 LSKEGIHFHKDEEV
-603 EVFHEPDASIKKYQL
+603 EVFHESDASIKKYQL

-633 VTESFNRVVCHVLAE
+633 VTESFNRVVCQALAE

-655 ELGKTLIFAARDSY
+655 ELGKTLIFAARDSH

-680 FAQADKPLPA
+680 FAKADKPLPA

-746 ILFEQMIGRAT
+746 ILFEQMLGRAT
-757 RLFPGMDCFNIYDAV
+757 RLFPGMDYFNIYDAV

-783 MNAVI
+783 MNSVI
-788 HEKNVNRS
+788 HEKNVHRS
-796 VGDLFQLVTEAEDE
+796 MEDLFQLVTEAEKE
-810 GDFAEYRDQLI
+810 GDFEEYRDQLI
-821 ATVQRKLH
+821 AKVQRKLH
-829 RLNEKDRKSLET
+829 RLNEKERKSLET
-841 ATGVR
+841 ATGVK
-846 DLFEWAR
+846 DLFQWAR
-853 SLEKSNKQAMVKEE
+853 LLEKSDQQAMVKEG
-867 QAILLIDAFRG
+867 QAIWLIDAFHR

-888 DDKLVSVRQS
+888 DDMLVDVRQS

-906 GDYLEEFDAFIK
+906 GDYLEEFNAFIK
-918 NNVNAIAGI
+918 HNVNAIAGI

-947 ILQAQGFRERDLQS
+947 ILQTQGFRERDLQS

-980 QAALGTPLESEEALV
+980 QAALGTPLESEDALV

-1001 VYGLAEWTPTQMKW
+1001 VYGLAE
-1015 LERIKKQLL
+1015 
-1024 LNNVLGPNA
+1024 
-1033 QVAFDSND
+1033 
-1041 AFRSRGG
+1041 
-1048 YIGMQRIFKDKTDK
+1048 
-1062 IVDVINDIIFA
+1062 

>member
-56 DWNLQQNERILHM
+56 DWNLQQNERILRM

-108 YIDQEA
+108 SIDREA

-162 TQPVEVPES
+162 TQPVEVSES

-183 AAKNKLSEAQTREII
+183 AARNKLSEAQTREII

-203 DAGWEADSKNLNN
+203 DAGWEADSKKLNN

-282 NAGDV
+282 NAGAV

-344 IKMKEMARPEEDADA
+344 IKMKEMARPEEDADS
-359 ALQNDNDYPDFA
+359 ALQKDNYYPDFA
-371 GRYYQKLAIQEI
+371 GRYYQKRAIQEI
-383 EKAIGEHKHRILL
+383 EKAIGGHKHRILL

-442 DNKVDGQSISSI
+442 DNKVDGQSIRSI

-487 EEVPQLSPGTYD
+487 AELPQLSPGTYD

-589 LSQAGIHFQKDEEV
+589 LSQGGIHFHKDEEV

-655 ELGKTLIFAARDSY
+655 ELGKTLIFAARDSH

-796 VGDLFQLVTEAEDE
+796 LADLFQLVTEAEDQ

-821 ATVQRKLH
+821 AKVQRKLH

-853 SLEKSNKQAMVKEE
+853 SLEKSSKEEMVKEE
-867 QAILLIDAFRG
+867 QAILLVDTFRG

-906 GDYLEEFDAFIK
+906 GDYLEEFNAFIQ

-980 QAALGTPLESEEALV
+980 QAALGTPLESEDALV

-1048 YIGMQRIFKDKTDK
+1048 YKGMQRIFKDKTDE

>member
-1 MVKLANFESKEYP
+1 
-14 NLAKLADSAEL
+14 
-25 LMYSD
+25 
-30 AKSSLTIFGSFAEQ
+30 
-44 LTKLIFRLDGMK
+44 
-56 DWNLQQNERILHM
+56 
-69 QASSNEYPSSVT
+69 
-81 AALDKIRRL
+81 
-90 RNKAAHEADF
+90 
-100 HPSLEVAL
+100 
-108 YIDQEA
+108 
-114 FFVWCWF
+114 
-121 LETFTQADIKPYQKP
+121 
-136 VDQQT
+136 
-141 MVADQQKKI
+141 
-150 EQLTAE
+150 
-156 IEKLQH
+156 
-162 TQPVEVPES
+162 
-171 VRAERRRKNRKF
+171 
-183 AAKNKLSEAQTREII
+183 
-198 DQQLR
+198 
-203 DAGWEADSKNLNN
+203 
-216 WTKGTLPRKG
+216 
-226 HNMAI
+226 
-231 AEWKLPHS
+231 
-239 KERADYVLFSGER
+239 
-252 AVGIIEAKKY
+252 
-262 EEPVAADAL
+262 
-271 NQAYDYYKHLK
+271 
-282 NAGDV
+282 
-287 VAEGRKPYAMDSA
+287 
-300 VFLFGANGRP
+300 
-310 YLSQMKNQS
+310 
-319 GIWFRDLRNK
+319 
-329 NHPDCPLESWLTPDD
+329 
-344 IKMKEMARPEEDADA
+344 MARPEEDADS
-359 ALQNDNDYPDFA
+359 ALQKDNYYPDFA
-371 GRYYQKLAIQEI
+371 GRYYQKRAIQEI
-383 EKAIGEHKHRILL
+383 EKAIGGHKHRILL

-487 EEVPQLSPGTYD
+487 AELPQLSPGTYD

-517 DDEMEHYDPSE
+517 EDEMEHYDPSE

-583 YVITTE
+583 YIITTE
-589 LSQAGIHFQKDEEV
+589 LSQGGIHFHKDEEV

-655 ELGKTLIFAARDSY
+655 ELGKTLIFAARDSH

-796 VGDLFQLVTEAEDE
+796 LGDLFQLVTEAEDQ

-821 ATVQRKLH
+821 AKVQRKLH

-853 SLEKSNKQAMVKEE
+853 SLEKSSKEEMVKEE
-867 QAILLIDAFRG
+867 QAILLVDTFRG

-906 GDYLEEFDAFIK
+906 GDYLEEFNAFIQ

-980 QAALGTPLESEEALV
+980 QAALGTPLESEDALV

-1048 YIGMQRIFKDKTDK
+1048 YKGMQRIFKDKTDE

>member
-1 MVKLANFESKEYP
+1 M
-14 NLAKLADSAEL
+14 
-25 LMYSD
+25 
-30 AKSSLTIFGSFAEQ
+30 
-44 LTKLIFRLDGMK
+44 
-56 DWNLQQNERILHM
+56 
-69 QASSNEYPSSVT
+69 
-81 AALDKIRRL
+81 
-90 RNKAAHEADF
+90 
-100 HPSLEVAL
+100 
-108 YIDQEA
+108 
-114 FFVWCWF
+114 
-121 LETFTQADIKPYQKP
+121 
-136 VDQQT
+136 
-141 MVADQQKKI
+141 
-150 EQLTAE
+150 
-156 IEKLQH
+156 
-162 TQPVEVPES
+162 
-171 VRAERRRKNRKF
+171 
-183 AAKNKLSEAQTREII
+183 
-198 DQQLR
+198 
-203 DAGWEADSKNLNN
+203 
-216 WTKGTLPRKG
+216 
-226 HNMAI
+226 
-231 AEWKLPHS
+231 
-239 KERADYVLFSGER
+239 
-252 AVGIIEAKKY
+252 
-262 EEPVAADAL
+262 
-271 NQAYDYYKHLK
+271 
-282 NAGDV
+282 
-287 VAEGRKPYAMDSA
+287 AEGRKPYAMDSA

-655 ELGKTLIFAARDSY
+655 ELGKTLIFAARDSH

>member
-1 MVKLANFESKEYP
+1 MVTLANFESKEYP
-14 NLAKLADSAEL
+14 SLAKLADSAEL

-30 AKSSLTIFGSFAEQ
+30 VKSSLTIFGSFAEQ
-44 LTKLIFRLDGMK
+44 LTKLFFRLDGLK
-56 DWNLQQNERILHM
+56 DWNLQQNERILRM
-69 QASSNEYPSSVT
+69 QASGNDYPYSVT
-81 AALDKIRRL
+81 VALDKIRRL

-100 HPSLEVAL
+100 HPSLEEAL
-108 YIDQEA
+108 TVDQRA

-121 LETFTQADIKPYQKP
+121 LETFTQDEIKPYQKP
-136 VDQQT
+136 LNQQAVVDN
-141 MVADQQKKI
+141 QQKKI
-150 EQLTAE
+150 EELTAE
-156 IEKLQH
+156 IEQLQH
-162 TQPVEVPES
+162 TQSVKVPES
-171 VRAERRRKNRKF
+171 VRAERRRKNKKF
-183 AAKNKLSEAQTREII
+183 AAQNRLTEAQTREII

-203 DAGWEADSKNLNN
+203 DAGWEADTPTLNN
-216 WTKGTLPRKG
+216 WTKGTLPQKG

-231 AEWKLPHS
+231 AEWKLPHRR
-239 KERADYVLFSGER
+239 ERADYVLFIGER
-252 AVGIIEAKKY
+252 AVGIVEAKRY
-262 EEPVAADAL
+262 GETVATSAL
-271 NQAYDYYKHLK
+271 GQAYDYYKYLK
-282 NAGDV
+282 NSEKYQMEN
-287 VAEGRKPYAMDSA
+287 VA
-300 VFLFGANGRP
+300 FLFGANGRP
-310 YLSQMKNQS
+310 YLSQMKSQS
-319 GIWFRDLRNK
+319 GIWFRDMRNQ
-329 NHPDCPLESWLTPDD
+329 NHPDGPLESWLTPDD
-344 IKMKEMARPEEDADA
+344 IKMKEMARPEEDADS
-359 ALQNDNDYPDFA
+359 ALQKDDYYPDFA
-371 GRYYQKLAIQEI
+371 GRYYQKLAIQKI
-383 EKAIGEHKHRILL
+383 EEAIGKHKNRILL

-417 NKRARRILYLVD
+417 HKRARRILYLVD

-442 DNKVDGQSISSI
+442 DNKVEGQSISSI

-463 TPEANTR
+463 NPEAHTR

-480 QRLFNNE
+480 QRLFHNE
-487 EEVPQLSPGTYD
+487 EELPQLSPGTYD

-517 DDEMEHYDPSE
+517 DEEMEHYDPSE

-557 IFGNP
+557 IFGTP

-589 LSQAGIHFQKDEEV
+589 LSKEGIHFHKDEEV
-603 EVFHEPDASIKKYQL
+603 EVFHESDASIKKYQL

-633 VTESFNRVVCHVLAE
+633 VTESFNRVVCQALAE

-655 ELGKTLIFAARDSY
+655 ELGKTLIFAARDSH

-680 FAQADKPLPA
+680 FAKADKPLPA

-746 ILFEQMIGRAT
+746 ILFEQMLGRAT
-757 RLFPGMDCFNIYDAV
+757 RLFPGMDYFNIYDAV

-783 MNAVI
+783 MNSVI
-788 HEKNVNRS
+788 HEKNVHRS
-796 VGDLFQLVTEAEDE
+796 MEDLFQLVTEAEKE
-810 GDFAEYRDQLI
+810 GDFEEYRDQLI
-821 ATVQRKLH
+821 AKVQRKLH
-829 RLNEKDRKSLET
+829 RLNEKERKSLET
-841 ATGVR
+841 ATGVK
-846 DLFEWAR
+846 DLFQWAR
-853 SLEKSNKQAMVKEE
+853 LLEKSDQQAMVKEG
-867 QAILLIDAFRG
+867 QAIWLIDAFHR

-888 DDKLVSVRQS
+888 DDMLVDVRQS

-906 GDYLEEFDAFIK
+906 GDYLEEFNAFIK
-918 NNVNAIAGI
+918 HNVNAIAGI

-947 ILQAQGFRERDLQS
+947 ILQTQGFRERDLQS

-980 QAALGTPLESEEALV
+980 QAALGTPLESEDALV

-1048 YIGMQRIFKDKTDK
+1048 YKGMQRIFKDKTDE

>member
-1 MVKLANFESKEYP
+1 
-14 NLAKLADSAEL
+14 
-25 LMYSD
+25 
-30 AKSSLTIFGSFAEQ
+30 
-44 LTKLIFRLDGMK
+44 
-56 DWNLQQNERILHM
+56 
-69 QASSNEYPSSVT
+69 
-81 AALDKIRRL
+81 
-90 RNKAAHEADF
+90 
-100 HPSLEVAL
+100 
-108 YIDQEA
+108 
-114 FFVWCWF
+114 
-121 LETFTQADIKPYQKP
+121 
-136 VDQQT
+136 
-141 MVADQQKKI
+141 
-150 EQLTAE
+150 
-156 IEKLQH
+156 
-162 TQPVEVPES
+162 
-171 VRAERRRKNRKF
+171 
-183 AAKNKLSEAQTREII
+183 
-198 DQQLR
+198 
-203 DAGWEADSKNLNN
+203 
-216 WTKGTLPRKG
+216 
-226 HNMAI
+226 
-231 AEWKLPHS
+231 
-239 KERADYVLFSGER
+239 
-252 AVGIIEAKKY
+252 
-262 EEPVAADAL
+262 
-271 NQAYDYYKHLK
+271 
-282 NAGDV
+282 
-287 VAEGRKPYAMDSA
+287 
-300 VFLFGANGRP
+300 
-310 YLSQMKNQS
+310 
-319 GIWFRDLRNK
+319 
-329 NHPDCPLESWLTPDD
+329 
-344 IKMKEMARPEEDADA
+344 
-359 ALQNDNDYPDFA
+359 
-371 GRYYQKLAIQEI
+371 
-383 EKAIGEHKHRILL
+383 
-396 AMATGTG
+396 
-403 KTRTA
+403 
-408 IALMYRLIK
+408 
-417 NKRARRILYLVD
+417 
-429 RQSLAQQTADALK
+429 
-442 DNKVDGQSISSI
+442 
-454 YGVKEYGDK
+454 
-463 TPEANTR
+463 
-470 IHIATVQGLV
+470 
-480 QRLFNNE
+480 
-487 EEVPQLSPGTYD
+487 
-499 FIIVDEAH
+499 
-507 RGYLEDREMS
+507 
-517 DDEMEHYDPSE
+517 
-528 YISQYRRVIDYFD
+528 
-541 AVAIGMTA
+541 MTA

-589 LSQAGIHFQKDEEV
+589 LSQGGIHFHKDEEV

-655 ELGKTLIFAARDSY
+655 ELGKTLIFAARDSH

-796 VGDLFQLVTEAEDE
+796 LGDLFQLVIEAEDQ

-821 ATVQRKLH
+821 AKVQRKLH

-853 SLEKSNKQAMVKEE
+853 SLEKSSKEEMVKEE
-867 QAILLIDAFRG
+867 QAILLVDTFRG

-906 GDYLEEFDAFIK
+906 GDYLEEFNAFIQ

-980 QAALGTPLESEEALV
+980 QAALGTPLESEDALV

-1048 YIGMQRIFKDKTDK
+1048 YKGMQRIFKDKTDE

>member
-14 NLAKLADSAEL
+14 NLAKLADSGEL

-56 DWNLQQNERILHM
+56 DWNLQQNERILRM

-108 YIDQEA
+108 FIDREA

-162 TQPVEVPES
+162 TQPVEVSES

-183 AAKNKLSEAQTREII
+183 AAQNKLSEAQTREII

-203 DAGWEADSKNLNN
+203 DAGWEADSKKLNN

-344 IKMKEMARPEEDADA
+344 IKMKEMARPEEDADS
-359 ALQNDNDYPDFA
+359 ALQKDNYYPDFA
-371 GRYYQKLAIQEI
+371 GRYYQKRAIQEI
-383 EKAIGEHKHRILL
+383 EKAIGGHKHRILL

-442 DNKVDGQSISSI
+442 DNKVDGQSIRSI

-463 TPEANTR
+463 T
-470 IHIATVQGLV
+470 
-480 QRLFNNE
+480 
-487 EEVPQLSPGTYD
+487 
-499 FIIVDEAH
+499 
-507 RGYLEDREMS
+507 
-517 DDEMEHYDPSE
+517 
-528 YISQYRRVIDYFD
+528 SQY
-541 AVAIGMTA
+541 
-549 TPALNTVN
+549 PH
-557 IFGNP
+557 P
-562 VYSYTYRQ
+562 YR
-570 AVLDGYLMDHNAP
+570 YR
-583 YVITTE
+583 TR
-589 LSQAGIHFQKDEEV
+589 AG
-603 EVFHEPDASIKKYQL
+603 
-618 PDDMDF
+618 
-624 DVDAFNTKV
+624 
-633 VTESFNRVVCHVLAE
+633 
-648 RLDPLDR
+648 
-655 ELGKTLIFAARDSY
+655 
-669 ADMIVYLLQEA
+669 
-680 FAQADKPLPA
+680 
-690 NAIMKIT
+690 
-697 GHDRHKEQHI
+697 
-707 REFKNEEF
+707 
-715 PNIVV
+715 
-720 TVDLLTT
+720 
-727 GIDVPSIMNLVFMR
+727 
-741 RVKSR
+741 
-746 ILFEQMIGRAT
+746 
-757 RLFPGMDCFNIYDAV
+757 
-772 GQFASMEKVTD
+772 
-783 MNAVI
+783 
-788 HEKNVNRS
+788 
-796 VGDLFQLVTEAEDE
+796 
-810 GDFAEYRDQLI
+810 
-821 ATVQRKLH
+821 
-829 RLNEKDRKSLET
+829 
-841 ATGVR
+841 
-846 DLFEWAR
+846 
-853 SLEKSNKQAMVKEE
+853 
-867 QAILLIDAFRG
+867 
-878 DSQKVLISHQ
+878 
-888 DDKLVSVRQS
+888 
-898 YGKTGEGP
+898 
-906 GDYLEEFDAFIK
+906 
-918 NNVNAIAGI
+918 
-927 GVIVNRPRDLTL
+927 
-939 KELQQIDA
+939 
-947 ILQAQGFRERDLQS
+947 
-961 AWRQVNKEATA
+961 TA
-972 ANIISFIR
+972 A
-980 QAALGTPLESEEALV
+980 V
-995 ERAMSK
+995 
-1001 VYGLAEWTPTQMKW
+1001 
-1015 LERIKKQLL
+1015 
-1024 LNNVLGPNA
+1024 
-1033 QVAFDSND
+1033 
-1041 AFRSRGG
+1041 
-1048 YIGMQRIFKDKTDK
+1048 
-1062 IVDVINDIIFA
+1062 

>member
-56 DWNLQQNERILHM
+56 DWNLQQNERILRM
-69 QASSNEYPSSVT
+69 QASRNEYPSSVT

-108 YIDQEA
+108 SIDREA

-141 MVADQQKKI
+141 MVADQQKRI

-162 TQPVEVPES
+162 TQPVEVSES

-183 AAKNKLSEAQTREII
+183 AARNKLSEAQTREII

-203 DAGWEADSKNLNN
+203 DAGWEADSKKLNN

-287 VAEGRKPYAMDSA
+287 VAEGWKPYAMDSA

-344 IKMKEMARPEEDADA
+344 IKMKEMARPEEDADS
-359 ALQNDNDYPDFA
+359 ALQKDNYYPDFA
-371 GRYYQKLAIQEI
+371 GRYYQKRAIQEI
-383 EKAIGEHKHRILL
+383 EKAVGGHKHRILL

-487 EEVPQLSPGTYD
+487 AELPQLSPGTYD

-589 LSQAGIHFQKDEEV
+589 LSQGGIHFHKDEEV

-655 ELGKTLIFAARDSY
+655 ELGKTLIFAARDSH

-796 VGDLFQLVTEAEDE
+796 LGDLFQLVTEAEDQ

-821 ATVQRKLH
+821 AKVQRKLH

-853 SLEKSNKQAMVKEE
+853 SLEKSSKEEMVKEE
-867 QAILLIDAFRG
+867 QAILLVDTFRG

-906 GDYLEEFDAFIK
+906 GDYLEEFNAFIQ
-918 NNVNAIAGI
+918 NNINAIAGI

-980 QAALGTPLESEEALV
+980 QAALGTPLESEDALV

-1048 YIGMQRIFKDKTDK
+1048 YKGMQRIFKDKTDE

>member
-383 EKAIGEHKHRILL
+383 EKAIGEHNIVSCWPWQ
-396 AMATGTG
+396 
-403 KTRTA
+403 
-408 IALMYRLIK
+408 
-417 NKRARRILYLVD
+417 RA
-429 RQSLAQQTADALK
+429 
-442 DNKVDGQSISSI
+442 
-454 YGVKEYGDK
+454 
-463 TPEANTR
+463 
-470 IHIATVQGLV
+470 QG
-480 QRLFNNE
+480 
-487 EEVPQLSPGTYD
+487 
-499 FIIVDEAH
+499 
-507 RGYLEDREMS
+507 
-517 DDEMEHYDPSE
+517 
-528 YISQYRRVIDYFD
+528 RRV
-541 AVAIGMTA
+541 
-549 TPALNTVN
+549 
-557 IFGNP
+557 
-562 VYSYTYRQ
+562 
-570 AVLDGYLMDHNAP
+570 
-583 YVITTE
+583 
-589 LSQAGIHFQKDEEV
+589 
-603 EVFHEPDASIKKYQL
+603 
-618 PDDMDF
+618 
-624 DVDAFNTKV
+624 
-633 VTESFNRVVCHVLAE
+633 
-648 RLDPLDR
+648 
-655 ELGKTLIFAARDSY
+655 
-669 ADMIVYLLQEA
+669 
-680 FAQADKPLPA
+680 
-690 NAIMKIT
+690 
-697 GHDRHKEQHI
+697 
-707 REFKNEEF
+707 
-715 PNIVV
+715 
-720 TVDLLTT
+720 
-727 GIDVPSIMNLVFMR
+727 
-741 RVKSR
+741 
-746 ILFEQMIGRAT
+746 
-757 RLFPGMDCFNIYDAV
+757 
-772 GQFASMEKVTD
+772 
-783 MNAVI
+783 
-788 HEKNVNRS
+788 
-796 VGDLFQLVTEAEDE
+796 
-810 GDFAEYRDQLI
+810 
-821 ATVQRKLH
+821 
-829 RLNEKDRKSLET
+829 
-841 ATGVR
+841 
-846 DLFEWAR
+846 
-853 SLEKSNKQAMVKEE
+853 
-867 QAILLIDAFRG
+867 
-878 DSQKVLISHQ
+878 
-888 DDKLVSVRQS
+888 
-898 YGKTGEGP
+898 
-906 GDYLEEFDAFIK
+906 
-918 NNVNAIAGI
+918 
-927 GVIVNRPRDLTL
+927 RP
-939 KELQQIDA
+939 
-947 ILQAQGFRERDLQS
+947 
-961 AWRQVNKEATA
+961 
-972 ANIISFIR
+972 
-980 QAALGTPLESEEALV
+980 
-995 ERAMSK
+995 
-1001 VYGLAEWTPTQMKW
+1001 
-1015 LERIKKQLL
+1015 
-1024 LNNVLGPNA
+1024 
-1033 QVAFDSND
+1033 
-1041 AFRSRGG
+1041 
-1048 YIGMQRIFKDKTDK
+1048 
-1062 IVDVINDIIFA
+1062 

>member
-1 MVKLANFESKEYP
+1 
-14 NLAKLADSAEL
+14 
-25 LMYSD
+25 
-30 AKSSLTIFGSFAEQ
+30 
-44 LTKLIFRLDGMK
+44 
-56 DWNLQQNERILHM
+56 
-69 QASSNEYPSSVT
+69 
-81 AALDKIRRL
+81 
-90 RNKAAHEADF
+90 
-100 HPSLEVAL
+100 
-108 YIDQEA
+108 
-114 FFVWCWF
+114 
-121 LETFTQADIKPYQKP
+121 
-136 VDQQT
+136 
-141 MVADQQKKI
+141 
-150 EQLTAE
+150 
-156 IEKLQH
+156 
-162 TQPVEVPES
+162 
-171 VRAERRRKNRKF
+171 
-183 AAKNKLSEAQTREII
+183 
-198 DQQLR
+198 
-203 DAGWEADSKNLNN
+203 
-216 WTKGTLPRKG
+216 
-226 HNMAI
+226 
-231 AEWKLPHS
+231 
-239 KERADYVLFSGER
+239 
-252 AVGIIEAKKY
+252 
-262 EEPVAADAL
+262 
-271 NQAYDYYKHLK
+271 
-282 NAGDV
+282 
-287 VAEGRKPYAMDSA
+287 
-300 VFLFGANGRP
+300 
-310 YLSQMKNQS
+310 
-319 GIWFRDLRNK
+319 
-329 NHPDCPLESWLTPDD
+329 
-344 IKMKEMARPEEDADA
+344 MARPEEDADA

-655 ELGKTLIFAARDSY
+655 ELGKTLIFAARDSH

-841 ATGVR
+841 ATGVK

-906 GDYLEEFDAFIK
+906 GDYLEEFNAFIK

-1048 YIGMQRIFKDKTDK
+1048 YKGMQRIFKDKTDE
-1062 IVDVINDIIFA
+1062 IVDVINNIIFA

>member
-56 DWNLQQNERILHM
+56 DWNLQQNERILRM

-108 YIDQEA
+108 SIDREA

-162 TQPVEVPES
+162 TQPVEVSES

-183 AAKNKLSEAQTREII
+183 AARNKLSEAQTREII

-203 DAGWEADSKNLNN
+203 DAGWEADSKKLNN
-216 WTKGTLPRKG
+216 WTKGTLPRKD

-344 IKMKEMARPEEDADA
+344 IKMKEMARPEEDADS
-359 ALQNDNDYPDFA
+359 ALQKDNYYPDFA
-371 GRYYQKLAIQEI
+371 GRYYQKRAIQEI
-383 EKAIGEHKHRILL
+383 EKAIGGHKHRILL

-470 IHIATVQGLV
+470 IHIATVQG
-480 QRLFNNE
+480 
-487 EEVPQLSPGTYD
+487 
-499 FIIVDEAH
+499 
-507 RGYLEDREMS
+507 
-517 DDEMEHYDPSE
+517 
-528 YISQYRRVIDYFD
+528 
-541 AVAIGMTA
+541 
-549 TPALNTVN
+549 
-557 IFGNP
+557 
-562 VYSYTYRQ
+562 
-570 AVLDGYLMDHNAP
+570 
-583 YVITTE
+583 
-589 LSQAGIHFQKDEEV
+589 AG
-603 EVFHEPDASIKKYQL
+603 
-618 PDDMDF
+618 
-624 DVDAFNTKV
+624 
-633 VTESFNRVVCHVLAE
+633 
-648 RLDPLDR
+648 
-655 ELGKTLIFAARDSY
+655 
-669 ADMIVYLLQEA
+669 
-680 FAQADKPLPA
+680 
-690 NAIMKIT
+690 
-697 GHDRHKEQHI
+697 
-707 REFKNEEF
+707 
-715 PNIVV
+715 
-720 TVDLLTT
+720 
-727 GIDVPSIMNLVFMR
+727 
-741 RVKSR
+741 
-746 ILFEQMIGRAT
+746 
-757 RLFPGMDCFNIYDAV
+757 
-772 GQFASMEKVTD
+772 
-783 MNAVI
+783 
-788 HEKNVNRS
+788 
-796 VGDLFQLVTEAEDE
+796 
-810 GDFAEYRDQLI
+810 
-821 ATVQRKLH
+821 
-829 RLNEKDRKSLET
+829 
-841 ATGVR
+841 
-846 DLFEWAR
+846 
-853 SLEKSNKQAMVKEE
+853 
-867 QAILLIDAFRG
+867 
-878 DSQKVLISHQ
+878 
-888 DDKLVSVRQS
+888 
-898 YGKTGEGP
+898 
-906 GDYLEEFDAFIK
+906 
-918 NNVNAIAGI
+918 
-927 GVIVNRPRDLTL
+927 
-939 KELQQIDA
+939 
-947 ILQAQGFRERDLQS
+947 
-961 AWRQVNKEATA
+961 TA
-972 ANIISFIR
+972 A
-980 QAALGTPLESEEALV
+980 V
-995 ERAMSK
+995 
-1001 VYGLAEWTPTQMKW
+1001 
-1015 LERIKKQLL
+1015 
-1024 LNNVLGPNA
+1024 
-1033 QVAFDSND
+1033 
-1041 AFRSRGG
+1041 
-1048 YIGMQRIFKDKTDK
+1048 
-1062 IVDVINDIIFA
+1062 

>member
-1 MVKLANFESKEYP
+1 
-14 NLAKLADSAEL
+14 
-25 LMYSD
+25 
-30 AKSSLTIFGSFAEQ
+30 
-44 LTKLIFRLDGMK
+44 
-56 DWNLQQNERILHM
+56 
-69 QASSNEYPSSVT
+69 
-81 AALDKIRRL
+81 
-90 RNKAAHEADF
+90 
-100 HPSLEVAL
+100 
-108 YIDQEA
+108 
-114 FFVWCWF
+114 
-121 LETFTQADIKPYQKP
+121 
-136 VDQQT
+136 
-141 MVADQQKKI
+141 
-150 EQLTAE
+150 
-156 IEKLQH
+156 
-162 TQPVEVPES
+162 
-171 VRAERRRKNRKF
+171 
-183 AAKNKLSEAQTREII
+183 
-198 DQQLR
+198 
-203 DAGWEADSKNLNN
+203 
-216 WTKGTLPRKG
+216 
-226 HNMAI
+226 
-231 AEWKLPHS
+231 
-239 KERADYVLFSGER
+239 
-252 AVGIIEAKKY
+252 
-262 EEPVAADAL
+262 
-271 NQAYDYYKHLK
+271 
-282 NAGDV
+282 
-287 VAEGRKPYAMDSA
+287 
-300 VFLFGANGRP
+300 
-310 YLSQMKNQS
+310 
-319 GIWFRDLRNK
+319 
-329 NHPDCPLESWLTPDD
+329 
-344 IKMKEMARPEEDADA
+344 MARPEEDADA

-655 ELGKTLIFAARDSY
+655 ELGKTLIFAARDSH

-821 ATVQRKLH
+821 AKVQRKLH

-878 DSQKVLISHQ
+878 DSRKVLISHQ

-1048 YIGMQRIFKDKTDK
+1048 YKGMQRIFKDKTDE
-1062 IVDVINDIIFA
+1062 IVDVINNIIFA

>member
-1 MVKLANFESKEYP
+1 MVTLANFESKEYP
-14 NLAKLADSAEL
+14 SLAKLADSAEL

-30 AKSSLTIFGSFAEQ
+30 VKSSLTIFGSFAEQ
-44 LTKLIFRLDGMK
+44 LTKLIFRLDGLK
-56 DWNLQQNERILHM
+56 DWNLQQNERILRM
-69 QASSNEYPSSVT
+69 QASGNDYPYSVT
-81 AALDKIRRL
+81 VALDKIRRL

-100 HPSLEVAL
+100 HPSLEEAL
-108 YIDQEA
+108 TVDQRA

-121 LETFTQADIKPYQKP
+121 LETFTQDEIKPYQKP
-136 VDQQT
+136 LNQQAVVDN
-141 MVADQQKKI
+141 QQKKI
-150 EQLTAE
+150 EELTAE
-156 IEKLQH
+156 IEQLQH
-162 TQPVEVPES
+162 TQSVKVPES
-171 VRAERRRKNRKF
+171 VRAERRRKNKKF
-183 AAKNKLSEAQTREII
+183 AAQNRLTEAQTREII

-203 DAGWEADSKNLNN
+203 DAGWEADTPTLNN
-216 WTKGTLPRKG
+216 WTKGTLPQKG

-231 AEWKLPHS
+231 AEWKLPHRR
-239 KERADYVLFSGER
+239 ERADYVLFIGER
-252 AVGIIEAKKY
+252 AVGIVEAKRY
-262 EEPVAADAL
+262 GETVATSAL
-271 NQAYDYYKHLK
+271 GQAYDYYKYLK
-282 NAGDV
+282 NSEKYQMEN
-287 VAEGRKPYAMDSA
+287 VA
-300 VFLFGANGRP
+300 FLFGANGRP
-310 YLSQMKNQS
+310 YLSQMKSQS
-319 GIWFRDLRNK
+319 GIWFRDMRNQ
-329 NHPDCPLESWLTPDD
+329 NHPDGPLESWLTPDD
-344 IKMKEMARPEEDADA
+344 IKMKEMARPEEDADS
-359 ALQNDNDYPDFA
+359 ALQKDDYYPDFA
-371 GRYYQKLAIQEI
+371 GRYYQKLAIQKI
-383 EKAIGEHKHRILL
+383 EEAIGKHKNRILL

-417 NKRARRILYLVD
+417 HKRARRILYLVD

-442 DNKVDGQSISSI
+442 DNKVEGQSISSI

-463 TPEANTR
+463 NPEAHTR

-480 QRLFNNE
+480 QRLFHNE
-487 EEVPQLSPGTYD
+487 EELPQLSPGTYD

-517 DDEMEHYDPSE
+517 DEEMEHYDPSE

-557 IFGNP
+557 IFGTP

-589 LSQAGIHFQKDEEV
+589 LSKEGIHFHKDEEV
-603 EVFHEPDASIKKYQL
+603 EVFHESDASIKKYQL

-633 VTESFNRVVCHVLAE
+633 VTESFNRVVCQALAE

-655 ELGKTLIFAARDSY
+655 ELGKTLIFAARDSH

-680 FAQADKPLPA
+680 FAKADKPLPA

-746 ILFEQMIGRAT
+746 ILFEQMLGRAT
-757 RLFPGMDCFNIYDAV
+757 RLFPGMDYFNIYDAV

-783 MNAVI
+783 MNSVI
-788 HEKNVNRS
+788 HEKNVHRS
-796 VGDLFQLVTEAEDE
+796 MEDLFQLVTEAEKE
-810 GDFAEYRDQLI
+810 GDFEEYRDQLI
-821 ATVQRKLH
+821 AKVQRKLH
-829 RLNEKDRKSLET
+829 RLNEKERKSLET
-841 ATGVR
+841 ATGIK
-846 DLFEWAR
+846 DLFQWTR
-853 SLEKSNKQAMVKEE
+853 LLEKSDQQAMVKEG
-867 QAILLIDAFRG
+867 QAIWLIDAFHR
-878 DSQKVLISHQ
+878 DSRKVLISHQ
-888 DDKLVSVRQS
+888 DDMLVDVRQS

-906 GDYLEEFDAFIK
+906 GDYLEEFNAFIK
-918 NNVNAIAGI
+918 HNVNAIAGI

-947 ILQAQGFRERDLQS
+947 ILQTQGFRERDLQS

-980 QAALGTPLESEEALV
+980 QAALGTPLESEDALV
-995 ERAMSK
+995 ERAMNK

-1048 YIGMQRIFKDKTDK
+1048 YKGMQRIFKDKTDE

>member
-56 DWNLQQNERILHM
+56 DWNLQQNERILRM

-108 YIDQEA
+108 SIDREA

-162 TQPVEVPES
+162 TQPVEVSKS

-183 AAKNKLSEAQTREII
+183 AARNKLSEAQTREII

-203 DAGWEADSKNLNN
+203 DAGWEADSKKLNN

-287 VAEGRKPYAMDSA
+287 VAEERKPYAMDSA

-344 IKMKEMARPEEDADA
+344 IKMKEMARPEEDADS
-359 ALQNDNDYPDFA
+359 ALQKDNYYPDFA
-371 GRYYQKLAIQEI
+371 GRYYQKRAIQEI
-383 EKAIGEHKHRILL
+383 EKAIGGHKHRILL

-487 EEVPQLSPGTYD
+487 AELPQLSPGTYD

-517 DDEMEHYDPSE
+517 EDEMEHYDPSE

-589 LSQAGIHFQKDEEV
+589 LSQGGIHFHKDEEV

-624 DVDAFNTKV
+624 DIDAFNTKV

-655 ELGKTLIFAARDSY
+655 ELGKTLIFAARDSH

-796 VGDLFQLVTEAEDE
+796 LGDLFQLVTEAEDE
-810 GDFAEYRDQLI
+810 GDFAEYRDQLV
-821 ATVQRKLH
+821 AKVQRKLH

-853 SLEKSNKQAMVKEE
+853 SLEKSSKEEMVKEE
-867 QAILLIDAFRG
+867 QAILLVDTFRG

-906 GDYLEEFDAFIK
+906 GDYLEEFNAFIQ

-1048 YIGMQRIFKDKTDK
+1048 YKGMQRIFKDKTDE

>member
-1 MVKLANFESKEYP
+1 MVTLANFESKEYP
-14 NLAKLADSAEL
+14 SLAKLADSAEL

-30 AKSSLTIFGSFAEQ
+30 VKSSLTIFGSFAEQ
-44 LTKLIFRLDGMK
+44 LTKLFFRLDGLK
-56 DWNLQQNERILHM
+56 DWNLQQNERILRM
-69 QASSNEYPSSVT
+69 QASGNDYPYSVT
-81 AALDKIRRL
+81 VALDKIRRL

-100 HPSLEVAL
+100 HPSLEEAL
-108 YIDQEA
+108 TVDQRA

-121 LETFTQADIKPYQKP
+121 LETFTQDEIKPYQKP
-136 VDQQT
+136 LNQQAVVDN
-141 MVADQQKKI
+141 QQKKI
-150 EQLTAE
+150 EELTAE
-156 IEKLQH
+156 IEQLQH
-162 TQPVEVPES
+162 TQSVKVPES
-171 VRAERRRKNRKF
+171 VRAERRRKNKKF
-183 AAKNKLSEAQTREII
+183 AAQNRLTEAQTREII

-203 DAGWEADSKNLNN
+203 DAGWEADTPTLNN
-216 WTKGTLPRKG
+216 WTKGTLPQKG

-231 AEWKLPHS
+231 AEWKLPHRR
-239 KERADYVLFSGER
+239 ERADYVLFIGER
-252 AVGIIEAKKY
+252 AVGIVEAKRY
-262 EEPVAADAL
+262 GETVATSAL
-271 NQAYDYYKHLK
+271 GQAYDYYKYLK
-282 NAGDV
+282 NSEKYQMEN
-287 VAEGRKPYAMDSA
+287 VA
-300 VFLFGANGRP
+300 FLFGANGRP
-310 YLSQMKNQS
+310 YLSQMKSQS
-319 GIWFRDLRNK
+319 GIWFRDMRNQ
-329 NHPDCPLESWLTPDD
+329 NHPDGPLESWLTPDD
-344 IKMKEMARPEEDADA
+344 IKMKEMARPEEDADS
-359 ALQNDNDYPDFA
+359 ALQKDDYYPDFA
-371 GRYYQKLAIQEI
+371 GRYYQKLAIQKI
-383 EKAIGEHKHRILL
+383 EEAIGKHKNRILL

-417 NKRARRILYLVD
+417 HKRARRILYLVD

-442 DNKVDGQSISSI
+442 DNKVEGQSISSI

-463 TPEANTR
+463 NPEAHTR

-480 QRLFNNE
+480 QRLFHNE
-487 EEVPQLSPGTYD
+487 EELPQLSPGTYD

-517 DDEMEHYDPSE
+517 DEEMEHYDPSE

-557 IFGNP
+557 IFGTP

-589 LSQAGIHFQKDEEV
+589 LSKEGIHFHKDEEV
-603 EVFHEPDASIKKYQL
+603 EVFHESDASIKKYQL

-633 VTESFNRVVCHVLAE
+633 VTESFNRVVCQALAE

-655 ELGKTLIFAARDSY
+655 ELGKTLIFAARDSH

-680 FAQADKPLPA
+680 FAKADKPLPA

-746 ILFEQMIGRAT
+746 ILFEQMLGRAT
-757 RLFPGMDCFNIYDAV
+757 RLFPGMDYFNIYDAV

-783 MNAVI
+783 MNSVI
-788 HEKNVNRS
+788 HEKNVHRS
-796 VGDLFQLVTEAEDE
+796 MEDLFQLVTEAEKE
-810 GDFAEYRDQLI
+810 GDFEEYRDQLI
-821 ATVQRKLH
+821 AKVQRKLH
-829 RLNEKDRKSLET
+829 RLNEKERKSLET
-841 ATGVR
+841 ATGVK
-846 DLFEWAR
+846 DLFQWAR
-853 SLEKSNKQAMVKEE
+853 LLEKSDQQAMVKEG
-867 QAILLIDAFRG
+867 QAIWLIDAFHR

-888 DDKLVSVRQS
+888 DDMLVDVRQS

-906 GDYLEEFDAFIK
+906 GDYLEEFNAFIK
-918 NNVNAIAGI
+918 HNVNAIAGI

-947 ILQAQGFRERDLQS
+947 ILQTQGFRERDLQS

-980 QAALGTPLESEEALV
+980 QAALGTPLESEDALV

-1048 YIGMQRIFKDKTDK
+1048 YKGMQRIFKDKTDE
-1062 IVDVINDIIFA
+1062 IVDVINNIIFA

>member
-1 MVKLANFESKEYP
+1 M
-14 NLAKLADSAEL
+14 
-25 LMYSD
+25 
-30 AKSSLTIFGSFAEQ
+30 
-44 LTKLIFRLDGMK
+44 
-56 DWNLQQNERILHM
+56 
-69 QASSNEYPSSVT
+69 
-81 AALDKIRRL
+81 
-90 RNKAAHEADF
+90 
-100 HPSLEVAL
+100 
-108 YIDQEA
+108 
-114 FFVWCWF
+114 
-121 LETFTQADIKPYQKP
+121 
-136 VDQQT
+136 
-141 MVADQQKKI
+141 
-150 EQLTAE
+150 
-156 IEKLQH
+156 
-162 TQPVEVPES
+162 
-171 VRAERRRKNRKF
+171 
-183 AAKNKLSEAQTREII
+183 
-198 DQQLR
+198 
-203 DAGWEADSKNLNN
+203 
-216 WTKGTLPRKG
+216 
-226 HNMAI
+226 
-231 AEWKLPHS
+231 
-239 KERADYVLFSGER
+239 
-252 AVGIIEAKKY
+252 
-262 EEPVAADAL
+262 
-271 NQAYDYYKHLK
+271 
-282 NAGDV
+282 
-287 VAEGRKPYAMDSA
+287 AEGRKPYAMDSA

-655 ELGKTLIFAARDSY
+655 ELGKTLIFAARDSH

-841 ATGVR
+841 ATGIR

-1048 YIGMQRIFKDKTDK
+1048 YKGMQRIFKDKTDE
-1062 IVDVINDIIFA
+1062 IVDVINNIIFA

>member
-56 DWNLQQNERILHM
+56 DWNLQQNERILRM

-108 YIDQEA
+108 SIDREA

-121 LETFTQADIKPYQKP
+121 LETFTQANIKPYQKP

-150 EQLTAE
+150 KQLTAE

-162 TQPVEVPES
+162 TQPLEVSES

-183 AAKNKLSEAQTREII
+183 AARNKLSEAQTREII

-203 DAGWEADSKNLNN
+203 DAGWEADSKKLNN

-287 VAEGRKPYAMDSA
+287 VAEGRKLYAMDSA

-344 IKMKEMARPEEDADA
+344 IKMKEMARPEEDADS
-359 ALQNDNDYPDFA
+359 ALQKDNYYPDFA
-371 GRYYQKLAIQEI
+371 GRYYQKRAIQEI
-383 EKAIGEHKHRILL
+383 EKAIGGHKHRILL

-442 DNKVDGQSISSI
+442 DNKVDGQSIRSI

-487 EEVPQLSPGTYD
+487 AELPQLSPGTYD

-589 LSQAGIHFQKDEEV
+589 LSQGGIHFHKDEEV

-655 ELGKTLIFAARDSY
+655 ELGKTLIFAARDSH

-796 VGDLFQLVTEAEDE
+796 LGDLFQLVTEAEDQ

-821 ATVQRKLH
+821 AKVQRKLH

-841 ATGVR
+841 AMGVR

-853 SLEKSNKQAMVKEE
+853 SLEKSSKEEMVKEE
-867 QAILLIDAFRG
+867 QAILLVDTFRG

-906 GDYLEEFDAFIK
+906 GDYLEEFNAFIQ

-980 QAALGTPLESEEALV
+980 QAALGTPLESEDALV

-1048 YIGMQRIFKDKTDK
+1048 YKGMQRIFKDKTDE

>member
-1 MVKLANFESKEYP
+1 
-14 NLAKLADSAEL
+14 
-25 LMYSD
+25 
-30 AKSSLTIFGSFAEQ
+30 
-44 LTKLIFRLDGMK
+44 
-56 DWNLQQNERILHM
+56 
-69 QASSNEYPSSVT
+69 
-81 AALDKIRRL
+81 
-90 RNKAAHEADF
+90 
-100 HPSLEVAL
+100 
-108 YIDQEA
+108 
-114 FFVWCWF
+114 
-121 LETFTQADIKPYQKP
+121 
-136 VDQQT
+136 
-141 MVADQQKKI
+141 
-150 EQLTAE
+150 
-156 IEKLQH
+156 
-162 TQPVEVPES
+162 
-171 VRAERRRKNRKF
+171 
-183 AAKNKLSEAQTREII
+183 
-198 DQQLR
+198 
-203 DAGWEADSKNLNN
+203 
-216 WTKGTLPRKG
+216 
-226 HNMAI
+226 
-231 AEWKLPHS
+231 
-239 KERADYVLFSGER
+239 
-252 AVGIIEAKKY
+252 
-262 EEPVAADAL
+262 
-271 NQAYDYYKHLK
+271 
-282 NAGDV
+282 
-287 VAEGRKPYAMDSA
+287 
-300 VFLFGANGRP
+300 
-310 YLSQMKNQS
+310 
-319 GIWFRDLRNK
+319 
-329 NHPDCPLESWLTPDD
+329 
-344 IKMKEMARPEEDADA
+344 
-359 ALQNDNDYPDFA
+359 
-371 GRYYQKLAIQEI
+371 
-383 EKAIGEHKHRILL
+383 
-396 AMATGTG
+396 
-403 KTRTA
+403 
-408 IALMYRLIK
+408 MYRLIK

-655 ELGKTLIFAARDSY
+655 ELGKTLIFAARDSH

-697 GHDRHKEQHI
+697 GHDRHREQHI

-821 ATVQRKLH
+821 AKVQRKLH

-841 ATGVR
+841 ATGVK

-906 GDYLEEFDAFIK
+906 GDYLEEFNAFIK

-1048 YIGMQRIFKDKTDK
+1048 YIGMQRIFKDKTDE

>member
-56 DWNLQQNERILHM
+56 DWNLQQNERILRM

-108 YIDQEA
+108 SIDREA

-121 LETFTQADIKPYQKP
+121 LETFTQANIKPYQKP

-162 TQPVEVPES
+162 TQPLEVSES

-183 AAKNKLSEAQTREII
+183 AARNKLSEAQTREII

-203 DAGWEADSKNLNN
+203 DAGWEADSKKLNN

-287 VAEGRKPYAMDSA
+287 VAEGRKLYAMDSA

-344 IKMKEMARPEEDADA
+344 IKMKEMARPEEDADS
-359 ALQNDNDYPDFA
+359 ALQKDNYYPDFA
-371 GRYYQKLAIQEI
+371 GRYYQKRAIQEI
-383 EKAIGEHKHRILL
+383 EKAIGGHKHRILL

-442 DNKVDGQSISSI
+442 DNKVDGQSIRSI

-487 EEVPQLSPGTYD
+487 AELPQLSPGTYD

-517 DDEMEHYDPSE
+517 DDEMEHYDPSD

-589 LSQAGIHFQKDEEV
+589 LSQGGIHFHKDEEV

-655 ELGKTLIFAARDSY
+655 ELGKTLIFAARDSH

-796 VGDLFQLVTEAEDE
+796 LGDLFQLVTEAEDQ

-821 ATVQRKLH
+821 AKVQRKLH

-841 ATGVR
+841 AMGVR

-853 SLEKSNKQAMVKEE
+853 SLEKSSKEEMVKEE
-867 QAILLIDAFRG
+867 QAILLVDTFRG

-906 GDYLEEFDAFIK
+906 GDYLEEFNAFIQ

-980 QAALGTPLESEEALV
+980 QAALGTPLESEDALV

-1048 YIGMQRIFKDKTDK
+1048 YKGMQRIFKDKTDE

>member
-1 MVKLANFESKEYP
+1 MVTLANFESKEYP
-14 NLAKLADSAEL
+14 SLAKLADSAEL

-30 AKSSLTIFGSFAEQ
+30 VKSSLTIFGSFAEQ
-44 LTKLIFRLDGMK
+44 LTKLFFRLDGLK
-56 DWNLQQNERILHM
+56 DWNLQQNERILRM
-69 QASSNEYPSSVT
+69 QASGNDYPYSVT
-81 AALDKIRRL
+81 VALDKIRRL

-100 HPSLEVAL
+100 HPSLEEAL
-108 YIDQEA
+108 TVDQRA

-121 LETFTQADIKPYQKP
+121 LETFTQDEIKPYQKP
-136 VDQQT
+136 LNQQAVVDN
-141 MVADQQKKI
+141 QQKKI
-150 EQLTAE
+150 EELTAE
-156 IEKLQH
+156 IEQLQH
-162 TQPVEVPES
+162 TQSVKVPES
-171 VRAERRRKNRKF
+171 VRAERRRKNKKF
-183 AAKNKLSEAQTREII
+183 AAQNRLTEAQTREII

-203 DAGWEADSKNLNN
+203 DAGWEADTPTLNN
-216 WTKGTLPRKG
+216 WTKGTLPQKG

-231 AEWKLPHS
+231 AEWKLPHRR
-239 KERADYVLFSGER
+239 ERADYVLFIGER
-252 AVGIIEAKKY
+252 AVGIVEAKRY
-262 EEPVAADAL
+262 GETVATSAL
-271 NQAYDYYKHLK
+271 GQAYDYYKYLK
-282 NAGDV
+282 NSEKYQMEN
-287 VAEGRKPYAMDSA
+287 VA
-300 VFLFGANGRP
+300 FLFGANGRP
-310 YLSQMKNQS
+310 YLSQMKSQS
-319 GIWFRDLRNK
+319 GIWFRDMRNQ
-329 NHPDCPLESWLTPDD
+329 NHPDGPLESWLTPDD
-344 IKMKEMARPEEDADA
+344 IKMKEMARPEEDADS
-359 ALQNDNDYPDFA
+359 ALQKDDYYPDFA
-371 GRYYQKLAIQEI
+371 GRYYQKLAIQKI
-383 EKAIGEHKHRILL
+383 EEAIGKHKNRILM

-417 NKRARRILYLVD
+417 HKRARRILYLVD

-442 DNKVDGQSISSI
+442 DNKVEGQSISSI

-463 TPEANTR
+463 NPEAHTR

-480 QRLFNNE
+480 QRLFHNE
-487 EEVPQLSPGTYD
+487 EELPQLSPGTYD

-517 DDEMEHYDPSE
+517 DEEMEHYDPSE

-557 IFGNP
+557 IFGTP

-589 LSQAGIHFQKDEEV
+589 LSKEGIHFHKDEEV
-603 EVFHEPDASIKKYQL
+603 EVFHESDASIKKYQL

-633 VTESFNRVVCHVLAE
+633 VTESFNRVVCQALAE

-655 ELGKTLIFAARDSY
+655 ELGKTLIFAARDSH

-680 FAQADKPLPA
+680 FAKADKPLPA

-746 ILFEQMIGRAT
+746 ILFEQMLGRAT
-757 RLFPGMDCFNIYDAV
+757 RLFPGMDYFNIYDAV

-783 MNAVI
+783 MNSVI
-788 HEKNVNRS
+788 HEKNVHRS
-796 VGDLFQLVTEAEDE
+796 MEDLFQLVTEAEKE
-810 GDFAEYRDQLI
+810 GDFEEYRDQLI
-821 ATVQRKLH
+821 AKVQRKLH
-829 RLNEKDRKSLET
+829 RLNEKERKSLET
-841 ATGVR
+841 ATGVK
-846 DLFEWAR
+846 DLFQWAR
-853 SLEKSNKQAMVKEE
+853 LLEKSDQQAMVKEG
-867 QAILLIDAFRG
+867 QAIWLIDAFHR

-888 DDKLVSVRQS
+888 DDMLVDVRQS

-906 GDYLEEFDAFIK
+906 GDYLEEFNAFIK
-918 NNVNAIAGI
+918 HNVNAIAGI

-947 ILQAQGFRERDLQS
+947 ILQTQGFRERDLQS

-980 QAALGTPLESEEALV
+980 QAALGTPLESEDALV

-1024 LNNVLGPNA
+1024 LNNILGPNA

-1048 YIGMQRIFKDKTDK
+1048 YKGMQRIFKDKTDE
-1062 IVDVINDIIFA
+1062 IVDVINNIIFA

>member
-1 MVKLANFESKEYP
+1 M
-14 NLAKLADSAEL
+14 
-25 LMYSD
+25 
-30 AKSSLTIFGSFAEQ
+30 
-44 LTKLIFRLDGMK
+44 
-56 DWNLQQNERILHM
+56 
-69 QASSNEYPSSVT
+69 
-81 AALDKIRRL
+81 
-90 RNKAAHEADF
+90 
-100 HPSLEVAL
+100 
-108 YIDQEA
+108 
-114 FFVWCWF
+114 WCWF
-121 LETFTQADIKPYQKP
+121 LETFTQDEIKPYQKP
-136 VDQQT
+136 LNQQAVVDN
-141 MVADQQKKI
+141 QQKKI
-150 EQLTAE
+150 EELTAE
-156 IEKLQH
+156 IEQLQH
-162 TQPVEVPES
+162 TQSVKVPES
-171 VRAERRRKNRKF
+171 VRAERRRKNKKF
-183 AAKNKLSEAQTREII
+183 AAQNRLTEAQTREII

-203 DAGWEADSKNLNN
+203 DAGWEADTPTLNN
-216 WTKGTLPRKG
+216 WTKGTLPQKG

-231 AEWKLPHS
+231 AEWKLPHRR
-239 KERADYVLFSGER
+239 ERADYVLFIGER
-252 AVGIIEAKKY
+252 AVGIVEAKRY
-262 EEPVAADAL
+262 GETVATSAL
-271 NQAYDYYKHLK
+271 GQAYDYYKYLK
-282 NAGDV
+282 NSEKYQMEN
-287 VAEGRKPYAMDSA
+287 VA
-300 VFLFGANGRP
+300 FLFGANGRP
-310 YLSQMKNQS
+310 YLSQMKSQS
-319 GIWFRDLRNK
+319 GIWFRDMRNQ
-329 NHPDCPLESWLTPDD
+329 NHPDGPLESWLTPDD
-344 IKMKEMARPEEDADA
+344 IKMKEMARPEEDADS
-359 ALQNDNDYPDFA
+359 ALQKDDYYPDFA
-371 GRYYQKLAIQEI
+371 GRYYQKLAIQKI
-383 EKAIGEHKHRILL
+383 EEAIGKHKNRILL

-417 NKRARRILYLVD
+417 HKRARRILYLVD

-442 DNKVDGQSISSI
+442 DNKVEGQSISSI

-463 TPEANTR
+463 NPEAHTR

-480 QRLFNNE
+480 QRLFHNE
-487 EEVPQLSPGTYD
+487 EELPQLSPGTYD

-517 DDEMEHYDPSE
+517 DEEMEHYDPSE

-557 IFGNP
+557 IFGTP

-589 LSQAGIHFQKDEEV
+589 LSKEGIHFHKDEEV
-603 EVFHEPDASIKKYQL
+603 EVFHESDASIKKYQL

-633 VTESFNRVVCHVLAE
+633 VTESFNRVVCQALAE

-655 ELGKTLIFAARDSY
+655 ELGKTLIFAARDSH

-680 FAQADKPLPA
+680 FAKADKPLPA

-746 ILFEQMIGRAT
+746 ILFEQMLGRAT
-757 RLFPGMDCFNIYDAV
+757 RLFPGMDYFNIYDAV

-783 MNAVI
+783 MNSVI
-788 HEKNVNRS
+788 HEKNVHRS
-796 VGDLFQLVTEAEDE
+796 MEDLFQLVTEAEKE
-810 GDFAEYRDQLI
+810 GDFEEYRDQLI
-821 ATVQRKLH
+821 AKVQRKLH
-829 RLNEKDRKSLET
+829 RLNEKERKSLET
-841 ATGVR
+841 ATGVK
-846 DLFEWAR
+846 DLFQWAR
-853 SLEKSNKQAMVKEE
+853 LLEKSDQQAMVKEG
-867 QAILLIDAFRG
+867 QAIWLIDAFHR

-888 DDKLVSVRQS
+888 DDMLVDVRQS

-906 GDYLEEFDAFIK
+906 GDYLEEFNAFIK
-918 NNVNAIAGI
+918 HNVNAIAGI

-1024 LNNVLGPNA
+1024 LNNILGPNA

-1048 YIGMQRIFKDKTDK
+1048 YKGMQRIFKDKTDE
-1062 IVDVINDIIFA
+1062 IVDVINNIIFA

>member
-14 NLAKLADSAEL
+14 SLAKLADSAEL

-44 LTKLIFRLDGMK
+44 LTKLIFRLDGLK
-56 DWNLQQNERILHM
+56 DWNLQQNERILRM
-69 QASSNEYPSSVT
+69 QASGNDYPYSVT
-81 AALDKIRRL
+81 VALDKIRRL

-100 HPSLEVAL
+100 HPSLEEAL
-108 YIDQEA
+108 TVDQRA

-121 LETFTQADIKPYQKP
+121 LETFTQDEIKPYQKP
-136 VDQQT
+136 LNQQAVVDN
-141 MVADQQKKI
+141 QQKKI
-150 EQLTAE
+150 EELTAE
-156 IEKLQH
+156 IEQLQH
-162 TQPVEVPES
+162 TQSVKVPES
-171 VRAERRRKNRKF
+171 VRAERRRKNKKF
-183 AAKNKLSEAQTREII
+183 AAQNRLTEAQTREII

-203 DAGWEADSKNLNN
+203 DAGWEADTPTLNN
-216 WTKGTLPRKG
+216 WTKGTLPQKG

-231 AEWKLPHS
+231 AEWKLPHRR
-239 KERADYVLFSGER
+239 ERADYVLFIGER
-252 AVGIIEAKKY
+252 AVGIVEAKRY
-262 EEPVAADAL
+262 GETVAASAL
-271 NQAYDYYKHLK
+271 GQAYDYYKYLK
-282 NAGDV
+282 NSEKYQMENIA
-287 VAEGRKPYAMDSA
+287 
-300 VFLFGANGRP
+300 FLFGANGRP
-310 YLSQMKNQS
+310 YLSQMKSQS
-319 GIWFRDLRNK
+319 GIWFRDMRNK
-329 NHPDCPLESWLTPDD
+329 NHPDGPLESWLTPDD
-344 IKMKEMARPEEDADA
+344 IKMKEMARPEEDADS
-359 ALQNDNDYPDFA
+359 ALQKDDYYPDFA
-371 GRYYQKLAIQEI
+371 GRYYQKLAIQKI
-383 EKAIGEHKHRILL
+383 EKAIGEHKNRILL

-417 NKRARRILYLVD
+417 HKRARRILYLVD

-442 DNKVDGQSISSI
+442 DNKVEGQSISSI

-463 TPEANTR
+463 NPEAHTR

-480 QRLFNNE
+480 QRLFHNE
-487 EEVPQLSPGTYD
+487 EELPQLSPGTYD

-517 DDEMEHYDPSE
+517 DEEMEHYDPSE

-557 IFGNP
+557 IFGTP

-589 LSQAGIHFQKDEEV
+589 LSKEGIHFHKDEEV
-603 EVFHEPDASIKKYQL
+603 EVFHESDASIKKYQL

-633 VTESFNRVVCHVLAE
+633 VTESFNRVVCQTLAE

-655 ELGKTLIFAARDSY
+655 ELGKTLIFAARDSH

-680 FAQADKPLPA
+680 FAKADKPLPA

-746 ILFEQMIGRAT
+746 ILFEQMLGRAT
-757 RLFPGMDCFNIYDAV
+757 RLFPGMDYFNIYDAV

-783 MNAVI
+783 MNSVI
-788 HEKNVNRS
+788 HEKNVHRS
-796 VGDLFQLVTEAEDE
+796 MEDLFQLVTEAEKE
-810 GDFAEYRDQLI
+810 GDFEEYRDQLI
-821 ATVQRKLH
+821 AKVQRKLH
-829 RLNEKDRKSLET
+829 RLNEKERKSLET
-841 ATGVR
+841 ATGVK
-846 DLFEWAR
+846 DLFQWAR
-853 SLEKSNKQAMVKEE
+853 LLEKSDQQAMVKEG
-867 QAILLIDAFRG
+867 QAIWLIDAFHR
-878 DSQKVLISHQ
+878 DSRKVLISHQ
-888 DDKLVSVRQS
+888 DDMLVDVRQS

-906 GDYLEEFDAFIK
+906 GDYLEEFNAFIK
-918 NNVNAIAGI
+918 HNVNAIAGI

-947 ILQAQGFRERDLQS
+947 ILQTQGFRERDLQS

-980 QAALGTPLESEEALV
+980 QAALGTPLESEDALV

-1048 YIGMQRIFKDKTDK
+1048 YKGMQRIFKDKTDE

>member
-1 MVKLANFESKEYP
+1 
-14 NLAKLADSAEL
+14 
-25 LMYSD
+25 MYSD

-44 LTKLIFRLDGMK
+44 LTKLIFRLDGLK
-56 DWNLQQNERILHM
+56 DWNLQQNERILRM
-69 QASSNEYPSSVT
+69 QASGNDYPYSVT
-81 AALDKIRRL
+81 VALDKIRRL

-100 HPSLEVAL
+100 HPSLEEAL
-108 YIDQEA
+108 TVDQRA

-121 LETFTQADIKPYQKP
+121 LETFTQDEIKPYQKP
-136 VDQQT
+136 LNQQAVVDN
-141 MVADQQKKI
+141 QQKKI
-150 EQLTAE
+150 KELTAE
-156 IEKLQH
+156 IEQLQH
-162 TQPVEVPES
+162 TQSVKVPES
-171 VRAERRRKNRKF
+171 VRAERRRKNKKF
-183 AAKNKLSEAQTREII
+183 AAQNRLTEAQTREII

-203 DAGWEADSKNLNN
+203 DAGWEADTPTLNN
-216 WTKGTLPRKG
+216 WTKGTLPQKG

-231 AEWKLPHS
+231 AEWKLPHRR
-239 KERADYVLFSGER
+239 ERADYVLFIGER
-252 AVGIIEAKKY
+252 AVGIVEAKRY
-262 EEPVAADAL
+262 GETVAASAL
-271 NQAYDYYKHLK
+271 GQAYDYYKYLK
-282 NAGDV
+282 NSEKYQMENIA
-287 VAEGRKPYAMDSA
+287 
-300 VFLFGANGRP
+300 FLFGANGRP
-310 YLSQMKNQS
+310 YLSQMKSQS
-319 GIWFRDLRNK
+319 GIWFRDMRNQ
-329 NHPDCPLESWLTPDD
+329 NHPDGPLESWLTPDD
-344 IKMKEMARPEEDADA
+344 IKMKEMARPEEDADS
-359 ALQNDNDYPDFA
+359 ALQKDDYYPDFA
-371 GRYYQKLAIQEI
+371 GRYYQKLAIQKI
-383 EKAIGEHKHRILL
+383 EEAIGEHKNRILL

-417 NKRARRILYLVD
+417 HKRARRILYLVD

-442 DNKVDGQSISSI
+442 DNKVEGQSISSI

-463 TPEANTR
+463 NPEAHTR

-480 QRLFNNE
+480 QRLFHNE
-487 EEVPQLSPGTYD
+487 EELPQLSPGTYD

-517 DDEMEHYDPSE
+517 DEEMEHYDPSE

-557 IFGNP
+557 IFGTP

-589 LSQAGIHFQKDEEV
+589 LSKEGIHFHKDEEV
-603 EVFHEPDASIKKYQL
+603 EVFHESDASIKKYQL

-633 VTESFNRVVCHVLAE
+633 VTESFNRVVCQALAE

-655 ELGKTLIFAARDSY
+655 ELGKTLIFAARDSH

-680 FAQADKPLPA
+680 FAKADKPLPA

-746 ILFEQMIGRAT
+746 ILFEQMLGRAT
-757 RLFPGMDCFNIYDAV
+757 RLFPGMDYFNIYDAV

-783 MNAVI
+783 MHSVI
-788 HEKNVNRS
+788 HEKNVHRS
-796 VGDLFQLVTEAEDE
+796 MEDLFQLVTEAENK
-810 GDFAEYRDQLI
+810 GDFEEYRDQLI
-821 ATVQRKLH
+821 AKVQRKLH
-829 RLNEKDRKSLET
+829 RLNEKERKSLET
-841 ATGVR
+841 ATGVK
-846 DLFEWAR
+846 DLFQWAR
-853 SLEKSNKQAMVKEE
+853 LLEKSDQQAMVKEE
-867 QAILLIDAFRG
+867 QAIWLIDAFHR

-888 DDKLVSVRQS
+888 DDMLVDVRQS

-906 GDYLEEFDAFIK
+906 GDYLEEFNAFIK
-918 NNVNAIAGI
+918 HNVNAIAGI

-947 ILQAQGFRERDLQS
+947 ILQTQGFRERDLQS

-980 QAALGTPLESEEALV
+980 QAALGTPLESEDALV

-1048 YIGMQRIFKDKTDK
+1048 YKGMQRIFKDKTDE

>member
-1 MVKLANFESKEYP
+1 MVTLANFESKEYP
-14 NLAKLADSAEL
+14 SLAKLADSAEL

-44 LTKLIFRLDGMK
+44 LTKLIFRLDGLK
-56 DWNLQQNERILHM
+56 DWNLQQNERILRM
-69 QASSNEYPSSVT
+69 QASGNDYPYSVT
-81 AALDKIRRL
+81 VALDKIRRL

-100 HPSLEVAL
+100 HPSLEEAL
-108 YIDQEA
+108 TVDQRA

-121 LETFTQADIKPYQKP
+121 LETFTQDEIKPYQKP
-136 VDQQT
+136 LNQQAVVDN
-141 MVADQQKKI
+141 QQKKI
-150 EQLTAE
+150 KELTAE
-156 IEKLQH
+156 IEQLQH
-162 TQPVEVPES
+162 TQSVKVPES
-171 VRAERRRKNRKF
+171 VRAERRRKNKKF
-183 AAKNKLSEAQTREII
+183 AAQNRLTEAQTREII

-203 DAGWEADSKNLNN
+203 DAGWEADTPTLNN
-216 WTKGTLPRKG
+216 WTKGTLPQKG

-231 AEWKLPHS
+231 AEWKLPHRR
-239 KERADYVLFSGER
+239 ERADYVLFIGER
-252 AVGIIEAKKY
+252 AVGIVEAKRY
-262 EEPVAADAL
+262 GETVAASAL
-271 NQAYDYYKHLK
+271 GQAYDYYKYLK
-282 NAGDV
+282 NSEKYQMENIA
-287 VAEGRKPYAMDSA
+287 
-300 VFLFGANGRP
+300 FLFGANGRP
-310 YLSQMKNQS
+310 YLSQMKSQS
-319 GIWFRDLRNK
+319 GIWFRDMRNQ
-329 NHPDCPLESWLTPDD
+329 NHPDGPLESWLTPDD
-344 IKMKEMARPEEDADA
+344 IKMKEMARPEEDADS
-359 ALQNDNDYPDFA
+359 ALQKDDYYPDFA
-371 GRYYQKLAIQEI
+371 GRYYQKLAIQKI
-383 EKAIGEHKHRILL
+383 EEAIGEHKNRILL

-417 NKRARRILYLVD
+417 HKRARRILYLVD

-442 DNKVDGQSISSI
+442 DNKVEGQSISSI

-463 TPEANTR
+463 NPEAHTR

-480 QRLFNNE
+480 QRLFHNE
-487 EEVPQLSPGTYD
+487 EELPQLSPGTYD

-517 DDEMEHYDPSE
+517 DEEMEHYDPSE

-557 IFGNP
+557 IFGTP

-589 LSQAGIHFQKDEEV
+589 LSKEGIHFHKDEEV
-603 EVFHEPDASIKKYQL
+603 EVFHESDASIKKYQL

-633 VTESFNRVVCHVLAE
+633 VTESFNRVVCQALAE

-655 ELGKTLIFAARDSY
+655 ELGKTLIFAARDSH

-680 FAQADKPLPA
+680 FAKADKPLPA

-746 ILFEQMIGRAT
+746 ILFEQMLGRAT
-757 RLFPGMDCFNIYDAV
+757 RLFPGMDYFNIYDAV

-783 MNAVI
+783 MHSVI
-788 HEKNVNRS
+788 HEKNVHRS
-796 VGDLFQLVTEAEDE
+796 MEDLFQLVTEAENK
-810 GDFAEYRDQLI
+810 GDFEEYRDQLI
-821 ATVQRKLH
+821 AKVQRKLH
-829 RLNEKDRKSLET
+829 RLNEKERKSLET
-841 ATGVR
+841 ATGVK
-846 DLFEWAR
+846 DLFQWAR
-853 SLEKSNKQAMVKEE
+853 LLEKSDQQAMVKEE
-867 QAILLIDAFRG
+867 QAIWLIDAFHR

-888 DDKLVSVRQS
+888 DDMLVDVRQS

-906 GDYLEEFDAFIK
+906 GDYLEEFNAFIK
-918 NNVNAIAGI
+918 HNVNAIAGI

-947 ILQAQGFRERDLQS
+947 ILQTQGFRERDLQS

-980 QAALGTPLESEEALV
+980 QAALGTPLESEDALV

-1048 YIGMQRIFKDKTDK
+1048 YKGMQRIFKDKTDE

>member
-1 MVKLANFESKEYP
+1 
-14 NLAKLADSAEL
+14 
-25 LMYSD
+25 
-30 AKSSLTIFGSFAEQ
+30 
-44 LTKLIFRLDGMK
+44 
-56 DWNLQQNERILHM
+56 
-69 QASSNEYPSSVT
+69 
-81 AALDKIRRL
+81 
-90 RNKAAHEADF
+90 
-100 HPSLEVAL
+100 
-108 YIDQEA
+108 
-114 FFVWCWF
+114 
-121 LETFTQADIKPYQKP
+121 
-136 VDQQT
+136 
-141 MVADQQKKI
+141 
-150 EQLTAE
+150 
-156 IEKLQH
+156 
-162 TQPVEVPES
+162 
-171 VRAERRRKNRKF
+171 
-183 AAKNKLSEAQTREII
+183 
-198 DQQLR
+198 
-203 DAGWEADSKNLNN
+203 
-216 WTKGTLPRKG
+216 
-226 HNMAI
+226 
-231 AEWKLPHS
+231 
-239 KERADYVLFSGER
+239 
-252 AVGIIEAKKY
+252 
-262 EEPVAADAL
+262 
-271 NQAYDYYKHLK
+271 
-282 NAGDV
+282 
-287 VAEGRKPYAMDSA
+287 
-300 VFLFGANGRP
+300 
-310 YLSQMKNQS
+310 
-319 GIWFRDLRNK
+319 
-329 NHPDCPLESWLTPDD
+329 
-344 IKMKEMARPEEDADA
+344 MKEMARPEEDADS
-359 ALQNDNDYPDFA
+359 ALQKDNYYPDFA
-371 GRYYQKLAIQEI
+371 GRYYQKRAIQEI
-383 EKAIGEHKHRILL
+383 EKAIGGHKHRILL

-487 EEVPQLSPGTYD
+487 AELPQLSPGTYD

-517 DDEMEHYDPSE
+517 EDEMEHYDPSE

-589 LSQAGIHFQKDEEV
+589 LSQGGIHFHKDEEV

-624 DVDAFNTKV
+624 DIDAFNTKV

-655 ELGKTLIFAARDSY
+655 ELGKTLIFAARDSH

-796 VGDLFQLVTEAEDE
+796 LGDLFQLVTEAEDE
-810 GDFAEYRDQLI
+810 GDFAEYRDQLV
-821 ATVQRKLH
+821 AKVQRKLH

-853 SLEKSNKQAMVKEE
+853 SLEKSSKEEMVKEE
-867 QAILLIDAFRG
+867 QAILLVDTFRG

-906 GDYLEEFDAFIK
+906 GDYLEEFNAFIQ

-980 QAALGTPLESEEALV
+980 QAALGTPLESEDALV

-1048 YIGMQRIFKDKTDK
+1048 YKGMQRIFKDKTDE

>member
-1 MVKLANFESKEYP
+1 
-14 NLAKLADSAEL
+14 
-25 LMYSD
+25 
-30 AKSSLTIFGSFAEQ
+30 
-44 LTKLIFRLDGMK
+44 
-56 DWNLQQNERILHM
+56 
-69 QASSNEYPSSVT
+69 
-81 AALDKIRRL
+81 
-90 RNKAAHEADF
+90 
-100 HPSLEVAL
+100 
-108 YIDQEA
+108 
-114 FFVWCWF
+114 
-121 LETFTQADIKPYQKP
+121 
-136 VDQQT
+136 
-141 MVADQQKKI
+141 
-150 EQLTAE
+150 
-156 IEKLQH
+156 
-162 TQPVEVPES
+162 
-171 VRAERRRKNRKF
+171 
-183 AAKNKLSEAQTREII
+183 
-198 DQQLR
+198 
-203 DAGWEADSKNLNN
+203 
-216 WTKGTLPRKG
+216 
-226 HNMAI
+226 
-231 AEWKLPHS
+231 
-239 KERADYVLFSGER
+239 
-252 AVGIIEAKKY
+252 
-262 EEPVAADAL
+262 
-271 NQAYDYYKHLK
+271 
-282 NAGDV
+282 
-287 VAEGRKPYAMDSA
+287 
-300 VFLFGANGRP
+300 
-310 YLSQMKNQS
+310 
-319 GIWFRDLRNK
+319 
-329 NHPDCPLESWLTPDD
+329 
-344 IKMKEMARPEEDADA
+344 
-359 ALQNDNDYPDFA
+359 
-371 GRYYQKLAIQEI
+371 
-383 EKAIGEHKHRILL
+383 
-396 AMATGTG
+396 
-403 KTRTA
+403 
-408 IALMYRLIK
+408 
-417 NKRARRILYLVD
+417 
-429 RQSLAQQTADALK
+429 
-442 DNKVDGQSISSI
+442 
-454 YGVKEYGDK
+454 
-463 TPEANTR
+463 
-470 IHIATVQGLV
+470 
-480 QRLFNNE
+480 
-487 EEVPQLSPGTYD
+487 
-499 FIIVDEAH
+499 
-507 RGYLEDREMS
+507 MS

-655 ELGKTLIFAARDSY
+655 ELGKTLIFAARDSH

-878 DSQKVLISHQ
+878 DSRKVLISHQ

-1048 YIGMQRIFKDKTDK
+1048 YKGMQRIFKDKTDE
-1062 IVDVINDIIFA
+1062 IVDVINNIIFA